1 MKNSNT
7 LNTRLLPLSIL
18 ISSLVSGGAM
28 AVSQI
33 ATTDTPAVTP
43 IKSTLTGP
51 FERNSA
57 GTSFGSNVDV
67 IDNTSTPTRVIA
79 ETTPEAESPIGEA
92 TGQESGNATAVT
104 PPTTTP
110 EQEITEPE
118 QPGLLDKI
126 KDLLGLGEITEDQA
140 KALTENVKAK
150 AEKVDA
156 QAAAKLALE
165 SAQAEAQK
173 AAEDALYLK
182 TENVSYQAFAQT
194 EEKIKKEAD
203 EAKKKQDKTKEDAI
217 KAVKVNNT
225 PLVPGDK
232 DIAEKVT
239 KAVTETT
246 KVQGEKAVTLATKIT
261 DAKVTQEKKE
271 ANTEALAEIDGRL
284 ISVSKALIQATG
296 TDKGLLDNKLQEAK
310 DAKEAKDGKK
320 EANGGYQ
327 ELFDEDKKTSGY
339 FGIAEDDN
347 RDGQQ
352 ALLAEAKKNLDAY
365 NKAAKKEL
373 DAIAEAEQKVKDIEA
388 KIQELTKNKGLIEQE
403 QRDETKKT
411 ADLDST
417 LKKANS
423 AKDAAQGEFDTAKNA
438 AELAETAAKAIEAA
452 KLTDKAVEDATA
464 AHTEAADKAKQTKT
478 ALEAAE
484 KAKEDADK
492 VVVDKDGLLTAAKR
506 DLEQLV
512 TAQNNAQPTP
522 DRPAIDVTIE
532 PTKTQDV
539 IDGTS
544 AIATQVAGGTQNVA
558 KGGKAIDS
566 VITKDGI
573 VNLAAGA
580 NAKGTEVTK
589 GTLNNNG
596 GVDTDT
602 IVSTEGKLVLT
613 GGSETAIA
621 TSTGA
626 KVAEGG
632 VVTAG
637 DHSVIEKMISSGN
650 VTASGNN
657 TIVRDTTINDG
668 KLSLAGTAT
677 ANNTTFN
684 GGIFSLEGDTA
695 ATKTNMTGGKFA
707 VTGNAKI
714 EETVVSAGDVSL
726 ADKATANN
734 TTLTGGTF
742 TAAGD
747 AAVTA
752 TNMRDGQLAVK
763 GNATLKD
770 TVLSASDFSLAD
782 NATANNTTL
791 TGGTFAAAGDTA
803 VSATNMTG
811 GKFAVTGNATIKDTV
826 LSASD
831 FSLADKVTANNTTL
845 TGGTFTVAGDTA
857 ATKTKMTGG
866 EFAVTGNAKIEDTV
880 LNASDFSLADKA
892 TANNTTLTDGTF
904 TVAGDAAVTATNM
917 SGGKFA
923 VKGKAKIKD
932 TQLSAGNFTLA
943 ENATANDT
951 TLNGGKF
958 DVSNEATATNT
969 TINNGLFT
977 LKDGAHADSTTV
989 NSGTFVMADQST
1001 ANGIQLV
1008 DSAFTLAS
1016 GAKASG
1022 ITTLTGGQAQ
1032 VAGSLES
1039 LSLTGGRADFAN
1051 SAKASGL
1058 LDISADSQIIMNR
1071 GADTEQANLNLAGR
1085 LELLASDVAQAVAQ
1099 PVARA
1104 AMELSN
1110 ARAVMP
1116 APAMPVPAAAPVAHF
1131 ALNDVVMT
1139 GGTVDMSNAKNA
1151 QLTMASLNGTGNFNL
1166 GSVMQSDSVAPL
1178 NVSGDANGDFIIAMN
1193 SSGQAPTNLNVVNTN
1208 GGDARFALANGP
1220 IALGNYMTNLA
1231 KDANGNFVLTADK
1244 SAMTPGTAGILAVA
1258 NTTPVIF
1265 NAELSSIQQRLDKQ
1279 STETNQSGMWGS
1291 YLNNNFAVK
1300 GRAANFD
1307 QKLNGMTLGGDKAT
1321 ALADGVL
1328 SVGGF
1333 ASYSSSDI
1341 KTDYQSKGKVDSH
1354 SFGAYAQYLANNGYY
1369 MNAVVKNNQFSQD
1382 VNITSIN
1389 GSASGVSNFSGM
1401 GIALKAGKHFNF
1413 NEAYVSPYVAMSAFS
1428 SGKSNI
1434 SLSNGMEAQSSSTRS
1449 AMGTLG
1455 VNAGYRFVMNNGAEL
1470 KPYAIFAVDHEFAK
1484 NNQVTV
1490 NQEVFDNN
1498 LSGTRVNTG
1507 AGMNVN
1513 ITPNLSVGSEVKLSS
1528 GKDIKTPVTINLN
1541 VGYSF

>member
-28 AVSQI
+28 AAPV
-33 ATTDTPAVTP
+33 
-43 IKSTLTGP
+43 
-51 FERNSA
+51 
-57 GTSFGSNVDV
+57 V
-67 IDNTSTPTRVIA
+67 IDGGNNGLVDNISTPVA
-79 ETTPEAESPIGEA
+79 DG
-92 TGQESGNATAVT
+92 GAVAV
-104 PPTTTP
+104 
-110 EQEITEPE
+110 EPVVE

-140 KALTENVKAK
+140 KALTEKVKAK

-182 TENVSYQAFAQT
+182 NENVSYQAFAQT

-203 EAKKKQDKTKEDAI
+203 EAKTEQDKLKETAI
-217 KAVKVNNT
+217 KAVKVNNVA
-225 PLVPGDK
+225 LVPGAD
-232 DIAEKVT
+232 DIADQVT
-239 KAVTETT
+239 KAVTDTT
-246 KVQGEKAVTLATKIT
+246 KAQGEKTVTLATKIT
-261 DAKVTQEKKE
+261 DAKVAQEKKE

-284 ISVSKALIQATG
+284 ISVSKALIQATS
-296 TDKGLLDNKLQEAK
+296 TDKGPLDQKL
-310 DAKEAKDGKK
+310 KEAQQAKTEQDGK
-320 EANGGYQ
+320 EQASGGYK
-327 ELFDEDKKTSGY
+327 ELFEEDKKTSGY
-339 FGIAEDDN
+339 FGIKEDDN
-347 RDGQQ
+347 QPGQQ
-352 ALLAEAKKNLDAY
+352 DKLAEAKKNRDAY

-373 DAIAEAEQKVKDIEA
+373 DAIAKAQEAVDEIVA
-388 KIQELTKNKGLIEQE
+388 KIDELTKKQNEIKQE
-403 QRDETKKT
+403 QSTEKAKT
-411 ADLDST
+411 DGLDST
-417 LKKANS
+417 LKKANND
-423 AKDAAQGEFDTAKNA
+423 KVTAQGEFDTAKNA

-464 AHTEAADKAKQTKT
+464 AHKEAADKAEQTK
-478 ALEAAE
+478 AAVEAAE
-484 KAKEDADK
+484 KVKTEADKLVVTNTGLLNDADQ
-492 VVVDKDGLLTAAKR
+492 A
-506 DLEQLV
+506 LEQLI
-512 TAQNNAQPTP
+512 ADQNSVKPTTTLP
-522 DRPAIDVTIE
+522 TIDVTIA
-532 PTKTQDV
+532 PTETQDV
-539 IDGTS
+539 IEGTS
-544 AIATQVAGGTQNVA
+544 AIATQVAGGTQNVD

-580 NAKGTEVTK
+580 NAKGTKVTK

-602 IVSTEGKLVLT
+602 VVDAEGKLVLT
-613 GGSETAIA
+613 GSETAIA

-626 KVAEGG
+626 TIAKGG

-637 DHSVIEKMISSGN
+637 DHSVIKKMISSGD
-650 VTASGNN
+650 VAASGNA
-657 TIVRDTTINDG
+657 IVRDTTINDG
-668 KLSLAGTAT
+668 KLSLTGTAT

-684 GGIFSLEGDTA
+684 GGIFSIEGDTT
-695 ATKTNMTGGKFA
+695 ATKTNMTGGEFA

-726 ADKATANN
+726 AD
-734 TTLTGGTF
+734 
-742 TAAGD
+742 
-747 AAVTA
+747 
-752 TNMRDGQLAVK
+752 
-763 GNATLKD
+763 NA
-770 TVLSASDFSLAD
+770 
-782 NATANNTTL
+782 
-791 TGGTFAAAGDTA
+791 
-803 VSATNMTG
+803 
-811 GKFAVTGNATIKDTV
+811 
-826 LSASD
+826 
-831 FSLADKVTANNTTL
+831 TANNTTL
-845 TGGTFTVAGDTA
+845 TGGTFTVAGDTT

-866 EFAVTGNAKIEDTV
+866 KFAVTGNAKIEDTV
-880 LNASDFSLADKA
+880 VSASDFSLADNA

-904 TVAGDAAVTATNM
+904 TVAGDAAVTTTNM
-917 SGGKFA
+917 TGGKFA

-969 TINNGLFT
+969 TLNSGLFT
-977 LKDGAHADSTTV
+977 LKDGAHADNTTV

-1016 GAKASG
+1016 GAKVSG
-1022 ITTLTGGQAQ
+1022 TTKLTGGQAQ
-1032 VAGSLES
+1032 VAGSLEN

-1058 LDISADSQIIMNR
+1058 LDISANSQLSMNR
-1071 GADTEQANLNLAGR
+1071 GADTAQANLNLAGR
-1085 LELLASDVAQAVAQ
+1085 LELLASDVTQAVAQ
-1099 PVARA
+1099 PTARA

-1110 ARAVMP
+1110 ARAAMP
-1116 APAMPVPAAAPVAHF
+1116 APAMPVPAAAPVAQF

-1178 NVSGDANGDFIIAMN
+1178 NVSGDANGDFIIAIN
-1193 SSGQAPTNLNVVNTN
+1193 SSGQAPTNLNVVNTH

-1220 IALGNYMTNLA
+1220 VALGNYMTNLA

-1279 STETNQSGMWGS
+1279 STEANQSGMWGS
-1291 YLNNNFAVK
+1291 YLNNNFEVK

-1307 QKLNGMTLGGDKAT
+1307 QKLNGITLGGDKAT
-1321 ALADGVL
+1321 SLADGVL
-1328 SVGGF
+1328 SIGGF

-1354 SFGAYAQYLANNGYY
+1354 SFGAYAQYLANSGYY

-1449 AMGTLG
+1449 TMGTLG

-1470 KPYAIFAVDHEFAK
+1470 KPYAIFSVDHEFAK

-1498 LSGTRVNTG
+1498 LSGTHVNTG

>member
-28 AVSQI
+28 AAPTQSVS
-33 ATTDTPAVTP
+33 
-43 IKSTLTGP
+43 TGD
-51 FERNSA
+51 FERVASA
-57 GTSFGSNVDV
+57 GSFMVTS
-67 IDNTSTPTRVIA
+67 
-79 ETTPEAESPIGEA
+79 ESEQAGA
-92 TGQESGNATAVT
+92 TEQKAGTDATEQEGGNATAVT
-104 PPTTTP
+104 PPTTPP

-126 KDLLGLGEITEDQA
+126 KDLLGLGEITEEQA
-140 KALTENVKAK
+140 KALTKSVTDK
-150 AEKVDA
+150 AEKVKAQADA
-156 QAAAKLALE
+156 QKVLD
-165 SAQAEAQK
+165 
-173 AAEDALYLK
+173 DA
-182 TENVSYQAFAQT
+182 
-194 EEKIKKEAD
+194 KKEAEEAASQEKTKKIVNDSYQQFAKDKETAKQEAAD
-203 EAKKKQDKTKEDAI
+203 EKLKQDKTKEDAI

-239 KAVTETT
+239 KAVTDTT

-261 DAKVTQEKKE
+261 DAKVAQEKKD

-284 ISVSKALIQATG
+284 ISVSNALIQATG
-296 TDKGLLDNKLQEAK
+296 TDKGPLDQKL
-310 DAKEAKDGKK
+310 KEAQQAKTEQDGK
-320 EANGGYQ
+320 ELASGGYK
-327 ELFDEDKKTSGY
+327 ELFEEDKKTSGY
-339 FGIAEDDN
+339 FGIAENDN
-347 RDGQQ
+347 GSGQQ
-352 ALLAEAKKNLDAY
+352 EKLAEAKKNRDAY

-373 DAIAEAEQKVKDIEA
+373 DAIAKAQKAVEAIDAQIVKLKKD
-388 KIQELTKNKGLIEQE
+388 KGDIEQE
-403 QRDETKKT
+403 QSTEKGKT
-411 ADLDST
+411 GGLDIALSG
-417 LKKANS
+417 AND

-452 KLTDKAVEDATA
+452 KITDKAVEDATA
-464 AHTEAADKAKQTKT
+464 AHTEAADKAEQTKT

-492 VVVDKDGLLTAAKR
+492 LVVTNTGLLNDADQA
-506 DLEQLV
+506 LEQLV
-512 TAQNNAQPTP
+512 TAQNNAQPTL
-522 DRPAIDVTIE
+522 DLPAIDVTIA
-532 PTKTQDV
+532 PAKTQDV
-539 IDGTS
+539 IEGTS

-566 VITKDGI
+566 VVTEGGTVELKEGY
-573 VNLAAGA
+573 AR
-580 NAKGTEVTK
+580 GTELTK
-589 GTLNNNG
+589 GTLNNNS
-596 GVDTDT
+596 GVDVDT
-602 IVSTEGKLVLT
+602 VVGAEGKLVLT
-613 GGSETAIA
+613 GSETAIA

-626 KVAEGG
+626 KVAAGG

-637 DHSVIEKMISSGN
+637 DHSVIEKMISSGD

-684 GGIFSLEGDTA
+684 GGIFSVEGDTT
-695 ATKTNMTGGKFA
+695 ATKTTMTGGKFA

-714 EETVVSAGDVSL
+714 DDTVLNASDFSL

-752 TNMRDGQLAVK
+752 TNMRDGQLAVT
-763 GNATLKD
+763 GNATIKD

-782 NATANNTTL
+782 KATANNTTL

-811 GKFAVTGNATIKDTV
+811 GKFAVTGNAKIKDTV
-826 LSASD
+826 LNASD
-831 FSLADKVTANNTTL
+831 FSLADKATANNTTL

-989 NSGTFVMADQST
+989 KSGTFVMADQST

-1058 LDISADSQIIMNR
+1058 LDISADSQISMNR
-1071 GADTEQANLNLAGR
+1071 GADTAQANLNLAGR

-1104 AMELSN
+1104 AMDLSN

-1116 APAMPVPAAAPVAHF
+1116 APAMPAPAAAPVAHF

-1220 IALGNYMTNLA
+1220 VALGNYMTNLA

-1434 SLSNGMEAQSSSTRS
+1434 ALSNGMEAQSSSTRS

>member
-28 AVSQI
+28 AAPTQSVS
-33 ATTDTPAVTP
+33 
-43 IKSTLTGP
+43 TGD
-51 FERNSA
+51 FERVAPAGSFMVTSESEQAGATEQKAEKA
-57 GTSFGSNVDV
+57 GTDATEQEGG
-67 IDNTSTPTRVIA
+67 NTT
-79 ETTPEAESPIGEA
+79 E
-92 TGQESGNATAVT
+92 VT

-110 EQEITEPE
+110 SEQEITEPE

-140 KALTENVKAK
+140 KALTEKVKAK

-182 TENVSYQAFAQT
+182 NENVSYQAFAQT

-203 EAKKKQDKTKEDAI
+203 EAKTEQDKLKETAI
-217 KAVKVNNT
+217 KAVIVGGK
-225 PLVPGDK
+225 PLNPK
-232 DIAEKVT
+232 DADVT
-239 KAVTETT
+239 
-246 KVQGEKAVTLATKIT
+246 
-261 DAKVTQEKKE
+261 AKVTEAVTTTAQAQKEKADTLDTRIAEAKE
-271 ANTEALAEIDGRL
+271 ALDKKDANTKALKDIEERLTPVAEALT
-284 ISVSKALIQATG
+284 KARD
-296 TDKGLLDNKLQEAK
+296 TDKGLLNQKLQEAQ
-310 DAKEAKDGKK
+310 EAKAEQDGKK
-320 EANGGYQ
+320 QEDGGYK
-327 ELFDEDKKTSGY
+327 ELFDAHELTKGDLKIT
-339 FGIAEDDN
+339 AEDASKDP
-347 RDGQQ
+347 
-352 ALLAEAKKNLDAY
+352 AKKRKLDKAIEDQKAY
-365 NKAAKKEL
+365 NEAAKAEL
-373 DAIAEAEQKVKDIEA
+373 DAIAEAEKAVKAIDA
-388 KIQELTKNKGLIEQE
+388 KIEELTKNQALIKKEQSTE
-403 QRDETKKT
+403 DAKT
-411 ADLDST
+411 GDLDIA
-417 LKKANS
+417 LGNADR
-423 AKDAAQGEFDTAKNA
+423 AKVAAQGEFDKAETAAK
-438 AELAETAAKAIEAA
+438 LAETAAKAIEAA

-464 AHTEAADKAKQTKT
+464 AHA
-478 ALEAAE
+478 EAAE
-484 KAKEDADK
+484 KAKQTQTAFEEAETAKKEADKIVEAKNGLLNDADQ
-492 VVVDKDGLLTAAKR
+492 A
-506 DLEQLV
+506 LEQLI
-512 TAQNNAQPTP
+512 ANQNSVKPTTTLP
-522 DRPAIDVTIE
+522 TIDVTIA
-532 PTKTQDV
+532 PTETQDV
-539 IDGTS
+539 IEGTS
-544 AIATQVAGGTQNVA
+544 AIATQVAGGTQNVD

-566 VITKDGI
+566 VVTEDGI

-580 NAKGTEVTK
+580 NAKGTKVTK

-602 IVSTEGKLVLT
+602 VVDAEGKLVLT
-613 GGSETAIA
+613 GSETAIA

-626 KVAEGG
+626 KVAAGG

-637 DHSVIEKMISSGN
+637 DHSVIEKMISSGD
-650 VTASGNN
+650 VAASGNA
-657 TIVRDTTINDG
+657 IVRDTTINDG
-668 KLSLAGTAT
+668 KLSLTGTAT

-684 GGIFSLEGDTA
+684 GGIFSIEGDTT
-695 ATKTNMTGGKFA
+695 ATKTNMTGGEFA

-726 ADKATANN
+726 AD
-734 TTLTGGTF
+734 
-742 TAAGD
+742 
-747 AAVTA
+747 
-752 TNMRDGQLAVK
+752 
-763 GNATLKD
+763 NA
-770 TVLSASDFSLAD
+770 
-782 NATANNTTL
+782 
-791 TGGTFAAAGDTA
+791 
-803 VSATNMTG
+803 
-811 GKFAVTGNATIKDTV
+811 
-826 LSASD
+826 
-831 FSLADKVTANNTTL
+831 TANNTTL
-845 TGGTFTVAGDTA
+845 TGGTFTVAGDTT
-857 ATKTKMTGG
+857 ATKTKMT
-866 EFAVTGNAKIEDTV
+866 
-880 LNASDFSLADKA
+880 
-892 TANNTTLTDGTF
+892 
-904 TVAGDAAVTATNM
+904 
-917 SGGKFA
+917 GGKFA

-958 DVSNEATATNT
+958 SISNEATATNT
-969 TINNGLFT
+969 TLNSGLFT
-977 LKDGAHADSTTV
+977 LKDGAHADNTTV

-1001 ANGIQLV
+1001 ANSIQLV

-1016 GAKASG
+1016 GAKVSG
-1022 ITTLTGGQAQ
+1022 TTKLTGGQAQ
-1032 VAGSLES
+1032 VAGSLEN
-1039 LSLTGGRADFAN
+1039 LSLIGGRADFAN

-1058 LDISADSQIIMNR
+1058 LDISADSQLSMNR
-1071 GADTEQANLNLAGR
+1071 GADTAQANLNLAGR

-1099 PVARA
+1099 PTARA
-1104 AMELSN
+1104 AMDLSN
-1110 ARAVMP
+1110 ARAAMP
-1116 APAMPVPAAAPVAHF
+1116 APAMPVPAAAPVAQF

-1193 SSGQAPTNLNVVNTN
+1193 SSGQAPTNLNVVNTH

-1220 IALGNYMTNLA
+1220 VALGNYMTNLV

-1244 SAMTPGTAGILAVA
+1244 SAMTPSTAGILAVA

-1279 STETNQSGMWGS
+1279 STEANQSGMWGN
-1291 YLNNNFAVK
+1291 YLNNNFEVK

-1328 SVGGF
+1328 SIGGF

-1354 SFGAYAQYLANNGYY
+1354 SFGAYAQYLANSGYY

-1470 KPYAIFAVDHEFAK
+1470 KPYAIFSVDHEFAK

-1513 ITPNLSVGSEVKLSS
+1513 ITPNLSV
-1528 GKDIKTPVTINLN
+1528 
-1541 VGYSF
+1541 

>member
-1 MKNSNT
+1 M
-7 LNTRLLPLSIL
+7 
-18 ISSLVSGGAM
+18 
-28 AVSQI
+28 
-33 ATTDTPAVTP
+33 
-43 IKSTLTGP
+43 
-51 FERNSA
+51 
-57 GTSFGSNVDV
+57 
-67 IDNTSTPTRVIA
+67 IA
-79 ETTPEAESPIGEA
+79 ETTPEAESTIGEA
-92 TGQESGNATAVT
+92 TGQEGGNATAVI

-110 EQEITEPE
+110 SEQEITEPE

-126 KDLLGLGEITEDQA
+126 KDLLGLGEITQEQA
-140 KALTENVKAK
+140 DALEKNVKTK
-150 AEKVDA
+150 VEKVDA
-156 QAAAKLALE
+156 QTAAKLALE

-239 KAVTETT
+239 KAVTDTT

-261 DAKVTQEKKE
+261 DAKVAQEKKD

-284 ISVSKALIQATG
+284 ISVSNALIQATG
-296 TDKGLLDNKLQEAK
+296 TDKGPLDQKL
-310 DAKEAKDGKK
+310 KEAQQAKTEQDGK
-320 EANGGYQ
+320 ELASGGYK
-327 ELFDEDKKTSGY
+327 ELFEEDKKTSGY
-339 FGIAEDDN
+339 FGIAENDN
-347 RDGQQ
+347 GSGQQ
-352 ALLAEAKKNLDAY
+352 EKLAEAKKNRDAY

-373 DAIAEAEQKVKDIEA
+373 DAIAKAQKAVEAIDAQIVKLKKD
-388 KIQELTKNKGLIEQE
+388 KGDIEQE
-403 QRDETKKT
+403 QSTEKGKT
-411 ADLDST
+411 GGLDIALSG
-417 LKKANS
+417 AND

-452 KLTDKAVEDATA
+452 KITDKAVEDATA
-464 AHTEAADKAKQTKT
+464 AYKEAADKAEQTKT

-492 VVVDKDGLLTAAKR
+492 LVVTNTGLLNDADQA
-506 DLEQLV
+506 LEQLV
-512 TAQNNAQPTP
+512 TAQNNAQPTL
-522 DRPAIDVTIE
+522 DLPAIDVTIA
-532 PTKTQDV
+532 PAKTQDV
-539 IDGTS
+539 IEGTS

-602 IVSTEGKLVLT
+602 VVSTEGKLVLT

-677 ANNTTFN
+677 ANNTTFK
-684 GGIFSLEGDTA
+684 GGIFSVEGDTA

-742 TAAGD
+742 
-747 AAVTA
+747 
-752 TNMRDGQLAVK
+752 
-763 GNATLKD
+763 
-770 TVLSASDFSLAD
+770 S
-782 NATANNTTL
+782 
-791 TGGTFAAAGDTA
+791 AAGDTA

-1022 ITTLTGGQAQ
+1022 ITKLTGGQAQ

-1071 GADTEQANLNLAGR
+1071 GADTAQANLNLAGR

-1220 IALGNYMTNLA
+1220 VALGNYMTNLA

-1354 SFGAYAQYLANNGYY
+1354 SFGAYAQYLANSGYY

>member
-1 MKNSNT
+1 MK
-7 LNTRLLPLSIL
+7 
-18 ISSLVSGGAM
+18 
-28 AVSQI
+28 Q
-33 ATTDTPAVTP
+33 
-43 IKSTLTGP
+43 
-51 FERNSA
+51 
-57 GTSFGSNVDV
+57 
-67 IDNTSTPTRVIA
+67 
-79 ETTPEAESPIGEA
+79 
-92 TGQESGNATAVT
+92 
-104 PPTTTP
+104 
-110 EQEITEPE
+110 
-118 QPGLLDKI
+118 
-126 KDLLGLGEITEDQA
+126 
-140 KALTENVKAK
+140 
-150 AEKVDA
+150 
-156 QAAAKLALE
+156 
-165 SAQAEAQK
+165 
-173 AAEDALYLK
+173 
-182 TENVSYQAFAQT
+182 
-194 EEKIKKEAD
+194 
-203 EAKKKQDKTKEDAI
+203 KKKQDKTKEDAI

-239 KAVTETT
+239 KAVTDTT

-261 DAKVTQEKKE
+261 DAKVAQEKKD

-284 ISVSKALIQATG
+284 ISVSNALIQATG
-296 TDKGLLDNKLQEAK
+296 TDKGPLDQKL
-310 DAKEAKDGKK
+310 KEAQQAKTEQDGK
-320 EANGGYQ
+320 ELASGGYK
-327 ELFDEDKKTSGY
+327 ELFEEDKKTSGY
-339 FGIAEDDN
+339 FGIAENDN
-347 RDGQQ
+347 GSGQQ
-352 ALLAEAKKNLDAY
+352 EKLAEAKKNRDAY

-373 DAIAEAEQKVKDIEA
+373 DAIAKAQKAVEAIDAQIVKLKKD
-388 KIQELTKNKGLIEQE
+388 KGDIEQE
-403 QRDETKKT
+403 QSTEKGKT
-411 ADLDST
+411 GGLDIALSG
-417 LKKANS
+417 AND

-452 KLTDKAVEDATA
+452 KITDKAVEDATA
-464 AHTEAADKAKQTKT
+464 AYKEAADKAEQTKT

-492 VVVDKDGLLTAAKR
+492 LVVTNTGLLNDADQA
-506 DLEQLV
+506 LEQLV
-512 TAQNNAQPTP
+512 TAQNNAQPTL
-522 DRPAIDVTIE
+522 DLPAIDVTIA
-532 PTKTQDV
+532 PAKTQDV
-539 IDGTS
+539 IEGTS

-602 IVSTEGKLVLT
+602 VVSTEGKLVLT

-677 ANNTTFN
+677 ANNTTFK
-684 GGIFSLEGDTA
+684 GGIFSVEGDTA

-726 ADKATANN
+726 ADK
-734 TTLTGGTF
+734 
-742 TAAGD
+742 
-747 AAVTA
+747 
-752 TNMRDGQLAVK
+752 
-763 GNATLKD
+763 
-770 TVLSASDFSLAD
+770 
-782 NATANNTTL
+782 ATANNTTL

-1022 ITTLTGGQAQ
+1022 ITKLTGGQAQ

-1071 GADTEQANLNLAGR
+1071 GADTAQANLNLAGR

-1220 IALGNYMTNLA
+1220 VALGNYMTNLA

-1354 SFGAYAQYLANNGYY
+1354 SFGAYAQYLANSGYY

>member
-67 IDNTSTPTRVIA
+67 DVIDNTSTATRVIA
-79 ETTPEAESPIGEA
+79 ETTPEAESTIGEA
-92 TGQESGNATAVT
+92 TGQEGGNATAVI

-110 EQEITEPE
+110 SEQEITEPE

-126 KDLLGLGEITEDQA
+126 KDLLGLGEITQEQA
-140 KALTENVKAK
+140 DALEKNVKTK
-150 AEKVDA
+150 VEKVDA
-156 QAAAKLALE
+156 QTAAKLALE

-239 KAVTETT
+239 KAVTDTT

-261 DAKVTQEKKE
+261 DAKVAQEKKD

-284 ISVSKALIQATG
+284 ISVSNALIQATG
-296 TDKGLLDNKLQEAK
+296 TDKGPLDQKL
-310 DAKEAKDGKK
+310 KEAQQAKTEQDGK
-320 EANGGYQ
+320 ELASGGYK
-327 ELFDEDKKTSGY
+327 ELFEEDKKTSGY
-339 FGIAEDDN
+339 FGIAENDN
-347 RDGQQ
+347 GSGQQ
-352 ALLAEAKKNLDAY
+352 EKLAEAKKNRDAY

-373 DAIAEAEQKVKDIEA
+373 DAIAKAQKAVEAIDAQIVKLKKD
-388 KIQELTKNKGLIEQE
+388 KGDIEQE
-403 QRDETKKT
+403 QSTEKGKT
-411 ADLDST
+411 GGLDIALSG
-417 LKKANS
+417 AND

-452 KLTDKAVEDATA
+452 KITDKAVEDATA
-464 AHTEAADKAKQTKT
+464 AYKEAADKAEQTKT

-492 VVVDKDGLLTAAKR
+492 LVVTNTGLLNDADQA
-506 DLEQLV
+506 LEQLV
-512 TAQNNAQPTP
+512 TAQNNAQPTL
-522 DRPAIDVTIE
+522 DLPAIDVTIA
-532 PTKTQDV
+532 PAKTQDV
-539 IDGTS
+539 IEGTS

-602 IVSTEGKLVLT
+602 VVSTEGKLVLT

-684 GGIFSLEGDTA
+684 GGIFSVEGDTA
-695 ATKTNMTGGKFA
+695 ATKTNM
-707 VTGNAKI
+707 
-714 EETVVSAGDVSL
+714 
-726 ADKATANN
+726 
-734 TTLTGGTF
+734 
-742 TAAGD
+742 
-747 AAVTA
+747 
-752 TNMRDGQLAVK
+752 
-763 GNATLKD
+763 
-770 TVLSASDFSLAD
+770 
-782 NATANNTTL
+782 
-791 TGGTFAAAGDTA
+791 
-803 VSATNMTG
+803 
-811 GKFAVTGNATIKDTV
+811 
-826 LSASD
+826 
-831 FSLADKVTANNTTL
+831 

-1022 ITTLTGGQAQ
+1022 ITKLTGGQAQ

-1071 GADTEQANLNLAGR
+1071 GADTAQANLNLAGR

-1220 IALGNYMTNLA
+1220 VALGNYMTNLA

-1354 SFGAYAQYLANNGYY
+1354 SFGAYAQYLANSGYY

>member
-67 IDNTSTPTRVIA
+67 DVIDNTSTATRVIA
-79 ETTPEAESPIGEA
+79 ETTPEAESTIGEA
-92 TGQESGNATAVT
+92 TGQEGGNATAVI

-110 EQEITEPE
+110 SEQEITEPE

-126 KDLLGLGEITEDQA
+126 KDLLGLGEITQEQA
-140 KALTENVKAK
+140 DALEKNVKTK
-150 AEKVDA
+150 VEKVDA
-156 QAAAKLALE
+156 QTAAKLALE

-239 KAVTETT
+239 KAVTDTT

-261 DAKVTQEKKE
+261 DAKVAQEKKD

-284 ISVSKALIQATG
+284 ISVSNALIQATG
-296 TDKGLLDNKLQEAK
+296 TDKGPLDQKL
-310 DAKEAKDGKK
+310 KEAQQAKTEQDGK
-320 EANGGYQ
+320 ELASGGYK
-327 ELFDEDKKTSGY
+327 ELFEEDKKTSGY
-339 FGIAEDDN
+339 FGIAENDN
-347 RDGQQ
+347 GSGQQ
-352 ALLAEAKKNLDAY
+352 EKLAEAKKNRDAY

-373 DAIAEAEQKVKDIEA
+373 DAIAKAQKAVEAIDAQIVKLKKD
-388 KIQELTKNKGLIEQE
+388 KGDIEQE
-403 QRDETKKT
+403 QSTEKGKT
-411 ADLDST
+411 GGLDIALSG
-417 LKKANS
+417 AND

-452 KLTDKAVEDATA
+452 KITDKAVEDATA
-464 AHTEAADKAKQTKT
+464 AYKEAADKAEQTKT

-492 VVVDKDGLLTAAKR
+492 LVVTNTGLLNDADQA
-506 DLEQLV
+506 LEQLV
-512 TAQNNAQPTP
+512 TAQNNAQPTL
-522 DRPAIDVTIE
+522 DLPAIDVTIA
-532 PTKTQDV
+532 PAKTQDV
-539 IDGTS
+539 IEGTS

-602 IVSTEGKLVLT
+602 VVSTEGKLVLT

-684 GGIFSLEGDTA
+684 GGIFSVEGDTA

-726 ADKATANN
+726 ADKA
-734 TTLTGGTF
+734 
-742 TAAGD
+742 
-747 AAVTA
+747 
-752 TNMRDGQLAVK
+752 
-763 GNATLKD
+763 
-770 TVLSASDFSLAD
+770 
-782 NATANNTTL
+782 
-791 TGGTFAAAGDTA
+791 
-803 VSATNMTG
+803 
-811 GKFAVTGNATIKDTV
+811 
-826 LSASD
+826 
-831 FSLADKVTANNTTL
+831 TANNTTL

-1022 ITTLTGGQAQ
+1022 ITKLTGGQAQ

-1071 GADTEQANLNLAGR
+1071 GADTAQANLNLAGR

-1220 IALGNYMTNLA
+1220 VALGNYMTNLA

-1354 SFGAYAQYLANNGYY
+1354 SFGAYAQYLANSGYY

>member
-1 MKNSNT
+1 MTVNRKHSNT

-67 IDNTSTPTRVIA
+67 DVIDNTSTATRVIA
-79 ETTPEAESPIGEA
+79 ETTPEAESTIGEA
-92 TGQESGNATAVT
+92 TGQEGGNATAVI

-110 EQEITEPE
+110 SEQEITEPE

-126 KDLLGLGEITEDQA
+126 KDLLGLGEITQEQA
-140 KALTENVKAK
+140 DALEKNVKTK
-150 AEKVDA
+150 VEKVDA
-156 QAAAKLALE
+156 QTAAKLALE

-239 KAVTETT
+239 KAVTDTT

-261 DAKVTQEKKE
+261 DAKVAQEKKD

-284 ISVSKALIQATG
+284 ISVSNALIQATG
-296 TDKGLLDNKLQEAK
+296 TDKGPLDQKL
-310 DAKEAKDGKK
+310 KEAQQAKTEQDGK
-320 EANGGYQ
+320 ELASGGYK
-327 ELFDEDKKTSGY
+327 ELFEEDKKTSGY
-339 FGIAEDDN
+339 FGIAENDN
-347 RDGQQ
+347 GSGQQ
-352 ALLAEAKKNLDAY
+352 EKLAEAKKNRDAY

-373 DAIAEAEQKVKDIEA
+373 DAIAKAQKAVEAIDAQIVKLKKD
-388 KIQELTKNKGLIEQE
+388 KGDIEQE
-403 QRDETKKT
+403 QSTEKGKT
-411 ADLDST
+411 GGLDIALSG
-417 LKKANS
+417 AND

-452 KLTDKAVEDATA
+452 KITDKAVEDATA
-464 AHTEAADKAKQTKT
+464 AYKEAADKAEQTKT

-492 VVVDKDGLLTAAKR
+492 LVVTNTGLLNDADQA
-506 DLEQLV
+506 LEQLV
-512 TAQNNAQPTP
+512 TAQNNAQPTL
-522 DRPAIDVTIE
+522 DLPAIDVTIA
-532 PTKTQDV
+532 PAKTQDV
-539 IDGTS
+539 IEGTS

-602 IVSTEGKLVLT
+602 VVSTEGKLVLT

-684 GGIFSLEGDTA
+684 GGIFSVEGDTA

-742 TAAGD
+742 
-747 AAVTA
+747 
-752 TNMRDGQLAVK
+752 
-763 GNATLKD
+763 
-770 TVLSASDFSLAD
+770 
-782 NATANNTTL
+782 
-791 TGGTFAAAGDTA
+791 AAAGDTA
-803 VSATNMTG
+803 VSATNM
-811 GKFAVTGNATIKDTV
+811 
-826 LSASD
+826 
-831 FSLADKVTANNTTL
+831 

-1022 ITTLTGGQAQ
+1022 ITKLTGGQAQ

-1071 GADTEQANLNLAGR
+1071 GADTAQANLNLAGR

-1220 IALGNYMTNLA
+1220 VALGNYMTNLA

-1354 SFGAYAQYLANNGYY
+1354 SFGAYAQYLANSGYY

>member
-28 AVSQI
+28 A
-33 ATTDTPAVTP
+33 APAV
-43 IKSTLTGP
+43 IDGGNNGLVDNISTSVADG
-51 FERNSA
+51 
-57 GTSFGSNVDV
+57 G
-67 IDNTSTPTRVIA
+67 
-79 ETTPEAESPIGEA
+79 
-92 TGQESGNATAVT
+92 AVAV
-104 PPTTTP
+104 
-110 EQEITEPE
+110 EPAVE
-118 QPGLLDKI
+118 QPGLLDKV
-126 KDLLGLGEITEDQA
+126 KELLGLGEITEDQA

-156 QAAAKLALE
+156 QAAAKLALDE
-165 SAQAEAQK
+165 ATALAKKAASQEKILSIDNIFYQKFAEAQK
-173 AAEDALYLK
+173 TFK
-182 TENVSYQAFAQT
+182 TEA
-194 EEKIKKEAD
+194 AD
-203 EAKKKQDKTKEDAI
+203 AKTKQDKLRDNAI
-217 KAVKVNNT
+217 KTVEVNNT
-225 PLVPGDK
+225 ALDPK
-232 DIAEKVT
+232 DSDVA
-239 KAVTETT
+239 
-246 KVQGEKAVTLATKIT
+246 
-261 DAKVTQEKKE
+261 AKVTNAVIDTKKVQEGKAAVLDEKTTLAQKALDAKE
-271 ANTEALAEIDGRL
+271 ENTKALAEIEKRL
-284 ISVSKALIQATG
+284 KPVVAALAQAKD
-296 TDKGLLDNKLQEAK
+296 TDKEPLDQKLQEAQQ
-310 DAKEAKDGKK
+310 AKQAKDGTDDD
-320 EANGGYQ
+320 GGYQ
-327 ELFDEDKKTSGY
+327 TLFKANEKTKGDLK
-339 FGIAEDDN
+339 ITAEDIEGDA
-347 RDGQQ
+347 GKQQ
-352 ALLAEAKKNLDAY
+352 QLDTAKANLKAY
-365 NKAAKKEL
+365 NDAAQAEL
-373 DAIAEAEQKVKDIEA
+373 DAIADAQEAVDDIDA
-388 KIQELTKNKGLIEQE
+388 KIEKLTKTQKEINLE
-403 QRDETKKT
+403 KT
-411 ADLDST
+411 AETDKTAGLVST
-417 LKKANS
+417 LGTANS
-423 AKDAAQGEFDTAKNA
+423 AKDAAQGEFDA
-438 AELAETAAKAIEAA
+438 AESAAKLAKAAAEAIEAA
-452 KLTDKAVEDATA
+452 KITDKAAKDTEA
-464 AHTEAADKAKQTKT
+464 AHTEAADKAEQTKT
-478 ALEAAE
+478 AFEAAE

-492 VVVDKDGLLTAAKR
+492 VVAEKDGLLTTAKQ

-512 TAQNNAQPTP
+512 TAQNSAQPTTTLP
-522 DRPAIDVTIE
+522 TIDVTIA
-532 PTKTQDV
+532 PTEKQEV
-539 IDGTS
+539 AEGTS

-580 NAKGTEVTK
+580 NAKGTKVTK

-602 IVSTEGKLVLT
+602 VVDAEGKLALA
-613 GGSETAIA
+613 GSETAIA

-626 KVAEGG
+626 KVAAGG

-637 DHSVIEKMISSGN
+637 DHSVIEKMISSGD
-650 VTASGNN
+650 VAASGNA
-657 TIVRDTTINDG
+657 IVRDTTINDG
-668 KLSLAGTAT
+668 KLSLTGTAT

-684 GGIFSLEGDTA
+684 GGIFTVAGDA
-695 ATKTNMTGGKFA
+695 DVNATTMSDGKFA

-714 EETVVSAGDVSL
+714 KDTLLSTSDLTL
-726 ADKATANN
+726 ADKTTANN
-734 TTLTGGTF
+734 TTLTGGSF
-742 TAAGD
+742 TVAGD
-747 AAVTA
+747 ADVNA
-752 TNMRDGQLAVK
+752 TTMRDGKFAVT
-763 GNATLKD
+763 GNAKIKD

-782 NATANNTTL
+782 NA
-791 TGGTFAAAGDTA
+791 
-803 VSATNMTG
+803 
-811 GKFAVTGNATIKDTV
+811 
-826 LSASD
+826 
-831 FSLADKVTANNTTL
+831 TANNTTL

-923 VKGKAKIKD
+923 VKGKAKIND

-951 TLNGGKF
+951 TLNG
-958 DVSNEATATNT
+958 
-969 TINNGLFT
+969 GLFT

-1001 ANGIQLV
+1001 ANKIQLV

-1016 GAKASG
+1016 GAKA
-1022 ITTLTGGQAQ
+1022 IDTTLTGGQAQ
-1032 VAGSLES
+1032 VAGSLEN

-1058 LDISADSQIIMNR
+1058 LDISANSQLSMNR
-1071 GADTEQANLNLAGR
+1071 GADTAQANLNLAGR

-1099 PVARA
+1099 PTARA

-1110 ARAVMP
+1110 ARAAMP
-1116 APAMPVPAAAPVAHF
+1116 APAMPVPAAAPVAQF

-1193 SSGQAPTNLNVVNTN
+1193 SSGQAPTNLNVVNTH

-1220 IALGNYMTNLA
+1220 VALGNYMTNLV
-1231 KDANGNFVLTADK
+1231 KDASGNFVLTADK

-1279 STETNQSGMWGS
+1279 STEANQSGMWGS
-1291 YLNNNFAVK
+1291 YLNNNFEVK

-1328 SVGGF
+1328 SIGGF

-1354 SFGAYAQYLANNGYY
+1354 SFGAYAQYLANSGYY

-1498 LSGTRVNTG
+1498 LNGTRVNTG

>member
-1 MKNSNT
+1 
-7 LNTRLLPLSIL
+7 
-18 ISSLVSGGAM
+18 
-28 AVSQI
+28 
-33 ATTDTPAVTP
+33 
-43 IKSTLTGP
+43 
-51 FERNSA
+51 
-57 GTSFGSNVDV
+57 
-67 IDNTSTPTRVIA
+67 
-79 ETTPEAESPIGEA
+79 
-92 TGQESGNATAVT
+92 
-104 PPTTTP
+104 
-110 EQEITEPE
+110 
-118 QPGLLDKI
+118 
-126 KDLLGLGEITEDQA
+126 
-140 KALTENVKAK
+140 
-150 AEKVDA
+150 
-156 QAAAKLALE
+156 
-165 SAQAEAQK
+165 
-173 AAEDALYLK
+173 
-182 TENVSYQAFAQT
+182 
-194 EEKIKKEAD
+194 
-203 EAKKKQDKTKEDAI
+203 
-217 KAVKVNNT
+217 
-225 PLVPGDK
+225 
-232 DIAEKVT
+232 
-239 KAVTETT
+239 
-246 KVQGEKAVTLATKIT
+246 
-261 DAKVTQEKKE
+261 
-271 ANTEALAEIDGRL
+271 
-284 ISVSKALIQATG
+284 
-296 TDKGLLDNKLQEAK
+296 
-310 DAKEAKDGKK
+310 
-320 EANGGYQ
+320 
-327 ELFDEDKKTSGY
+327 
-339 FGIAEDDN
+339 
-347 RDGQQ
+347 
-352 ALLAEAKKNLDAY
+352 
-365 NKAAKKEL
+365 
-373 DAIAEAEQKVKDIEA
+373 
-388 KIQELTKNKGLIEQE
+388 
-403 QRDETKKT
+403 
-411 ADLDST
+411 
-417 LKKANS
+417 
-423 AKDAAQGEFDTAKNA
+423 
-438 AELAETAAKAIEAA
+438 
-452 KLTDKAVEDATA
+452 
-464 AHTEAADKAKQTKT
+464 
-478 ALEAAE
+478 
-484 KAKEDADK
+484 
-492 VVVDKDGLLTAAKR
+492 
-506 DLEQLV
+506 
-512 TAQNNAQPTP
+512 
-522 DRPAIDVTIE
+522 
-532 PTKTQDV
+532 
-539 IDGTS
+539 
-544 AIATQVAGGTQNVA
+544 
-558 KGGKAIDS
+558 
-566 VITKDGI
+566 
-573 VNLAAGA
+573 
-580 NAKGTEVTK
+580 
-589 GTLNNNG
+589 
-596 GVDTDT
+596 
-602 IVSTEGKLVLT
+602 
-613 GGSETAIA
+613 
-621 TSTGA
+621 
-626 KVAEGG
+626 
-632 VVTAG
+632 
-637 DHSVIEKMISSGN
+637 MISSGN

-677 ANNTTFN
+677 ANNTTFK
-684 GGIFSLEGDTA
+684 GGIFSVEGDTA

-726 ADKATANN
+726 ADK
-734 TTLTGGTF
+734 
-742 TAAGD
+742 
-747 AAVTA
+747 
-752 TNMRDGQLAVK
+752 
-763 GNATLKD
+763 
-770 TVLSASDFSLAD
+770 
-782 NATANNTTL
+782 ATANNTTL

-1022 ITTLTGGQAQ
+1022 ITKLTGGQAQ

-1071 GADTEQANLNLAGR
+1071 GADTAQANLNLAGR

-1220 IALGNYMTNLA
+1220 VALGNYMTNLA

-1354 SFGAYAQYLANNGYY
+1354 SFGAYAQYLANSGYY

-1484 NNQVTV
+1484 T
-1490 NQEVFDNN
+1490 
-1498 LSGTRVNTG
+1498 T
-1507 AGMNVN
+1507 
-1513 ITPNLSVGSEVKLSS
+1513 K
-1528 GKDIKTPVTINLN
+1528 
-1541 VGYSF
+1541 

>member
-1 MKNSNT
+1 MKT
-7 LNTRLLPLSIL
+7 
-18 ISSLVSGGAM
+18 
-28 AVSQI
+28 
-33 ATTDTPAVTP
+33 
-43 IKSTLTGP
+43 
-51 FERNSA
+51 
-57 GTSFGSNVDV
+57 
-67 IDNTSTPTRVIA
+67 
-79 ETTPEAESPIGEA
+79 
-92 TGQESGNATAVT
+92 
-104 PPTTTP
+104 
-110 EQEITEPE
+110 
-118 QPGLLDKI
+118 
-126 KDLLGLGEITEDQA
+126 
-140 KALTENVKAK
+140 
-150 AEKVDA
+150 
-156 QAAAKLALE
+156 
-165 SAQAEAQK
+165 
-173 AAEDALYLK
+173 
-182 TENVSYQAFAQT
+182 
-194 EEKIKKEAD
+194 
-203 EAKKKQDKTKEDAI
+203 KKKQDKTKEDAI

-239 KAVTETT
+239 KAVTDTT

-261 DAKVTQEKKE
+261 DAKVAQEKKD

-284 ISVSKALIQATG
+284 ISVSNALIQATG
-296 TDKGLLDNKLQEAK
+296 TDKGPLDQKL
-310 DAKEAKDGKK
+310 KEAQQAKTEQDGK
-320 EANGGYQ
+320 ELASGGYK
-327 ELFDEDKKTSGY
+327 ELFEEDKKTSGY
-339 FGIAEDDN
+339 FGIAENDN
-347 RDGQQ
+347 GSGQQ
-352 ALLAEAKKNLDAY
+352 EKLAEAKKNRDAY

-373 DAIAEAEQKVKDIEA
+373 DAIAKAQKAVEAIDAQIVKLKKD
-388 KIQELTKNKGLIEQE
+388 KGDIEQE
-403 QRDETKKT
+403 QSTEKGKT
-411 ADLDST
+411 GGLDIALSG
-417 LKKANS
+417 AND

-452 KLTDKAVEDATA
+452 KITDKAVEDATA
-464 AHTEAADKAKQTKT
+464 AYKEAADKAEQTKT

-492 VVVDKDGLLTAAKR
+492 LVVTNTGLLNDADQA
-506 DLEQLV
+506 LEQLV
-512 TAQNNAQPTP
+512 TAQNNAQPTL
-522 DRPAIDVTIE
+522 DLPAIDVTIA
-532 PTKTQDV
+532 PAKTQDV
-539 IDGTS
+539 IEGTS

-602 IVSTEGKLVLT
+602 VVSTEGKLVLT

-677 ANNTTFN
+677 ANNTTFK
-684 GGIFSLEGDTA
+684 GGIFSVEGDTA

-726 ADKATANN
+726 ADK
-734 TTLTGGTF
+734 
-742 TAAGD
+742 
-747 AAVTA
+747 
-752 TNMRDGQLAVK
+752 
-763 GNATLKD
+763 
-770 TVLSASDFSLAD
+770 
-782 NATANNTTL
+782 ATANNTTL

-1022 ITTLTGGQAQ
+1022 ITKLTGGQAQ

-1071 GADTEQANLNLAGR
+1071 GADTAQANLNLAGR

-1220 IALGNYMTNLA
+1220 VALGNYMTNLA

-1354 SFGAYAQYLANNGYY
+1354 SFGAYAQYLANSGYY

>member
-28 AVSQI
+28 AVPVVIDGGNNGLVDNISTPV
-33 ATTDTPAVTP
+33 ADGGAVAVEPAV
-43 IKSTLTGP
+43 
-51 FERNSA
+51 
-57 GTSFGSNVDV
+57 
-67 IDNTSTPTRVIA
+67 
-79 ETTPEAESPIGEA
+79 
-92 TGQESGNATAVT
+92 
-104 PPTTTP
+104 
-110 EQEITEPE
+110 E

-203 EAKKKQDKTKEDAI
+203 EAKKKQDKSKEDAI
-217 KAVKVNNT
+217 KAVIVNNA
-225 PLVPGDK
+225 PLVPGAD
-232 DIAEKVT
+232 DIAEQVT
-239 KAVTETT
+239 KAVTDTK
-246 KVQGEKAVTLATKIT
+246 KVQEEKAVELDEKTTKATE
-261 DAKVTQEKKE
+261 ALEAKE
-271 ANTEALAEIDGRL
+271 ANTKALEEIKGRLGTVTKDLETATNTDKPALAEL
-284 ISVSKALIQATG
+284 VV
-296 TDKGLLDNKLQEAK
+296 EAK
-310 DAKEAKDGKK
+310 AAQADDEKKPLTAIAIAKA
-320 EANGGYQ
+320 A
-327 ELFDEDKKTSGY
+327 DKKTE
-339 FGIAEDDN
+339 AELNNNTDTDEG
-347 RDGQQ
+347 R
-352 ALLAEAKKNLDAY
+352 AKKAEAVKNRKEYERL
-365 NKAAKKEL
+365 AAEYEEK
-373 DAIAEAEQKVKDIEA
+373 IAEAEQKVKDIEA
-388 KIQELTKNKGLIEQE
+388 KIQELTKNQGFIKKEQSTE
-403 QRDETKKT
+403 DAKT

-423 AKDAAQGEFDTAKNA
+423 AKVAAQGEFDKAETAAK
-438 AELAETAAKAIEAA
+438 LAETAAKAIEAA

-464 AHTEAADKAKQTKT
+464 AHKEAADKAEQTK
-478 ALEAAE
+478 AAVEAAE
-484 KAKEDADK
+484 KVKTEADKLVVTNTGLLNDADQ
-492 VVVDKDGLLTAAKR
+492 A
-506 DLEQLV
+506 LEQLI
-512 TAQNNAQPTP
+512 ADQNNVSPSTDLPT
-522 DRPAIDVTIE
+522 IDVTIE

-539 IDGTS
+539 IEGTS

-602 IVSTEGKLVLT
+602 VVSTEGKLVLT

-626 KVAEGG
+626 KVAAGG

-637 DHSVIEKMISSGN
+637 DHSVIEKMISSGD

-684 GGIFSLEGDTA
+684 GGIFSVEGDTT
-695 ATKTNMTGGKFA
+695 ATKTTMTGGKFA

-714 EETVVSAGDVSL
+714 EETVVSAGDVL
-726 ADKATANN
+726 
-734 TTLTGGTF
+734 
-742 TAAGD
+742 
-747 AAVTA
+747 
-752 TNMRDGQLAVK
+752 
-763 GNATLKD
+763 
-770 TVLSASDFSLAD
+770 LAD

-791 TGGTFAAAGDTA
+791 TGGTFTA
-803 VSATNMTG
+803 
-811 GKFAVTGNATIKDTV
+811 
-826 LSASD
+826 
-831 FSLADKVTANNTTL
+831 
-845 TGGTFTVAGDTA
+845 
-857 ATKTKMTGG
+857 
-866 EFAVTGNAKIEDTV
+866 
-880 LNASDFSLADKA
+880 
-892 TANNTTLTDGTF
+892 
-904 TVAGDAAVTATNM
+904 AGDAAVTATNM

-989 NSGTFVMADQST
+989 KSGTFVMADQST

-1058 LDISADSQIIMNR
+1058 LDISADSQISMNR
-1071 GADTEQANLNLAGR
+1071 GADTAQANLNLAGR

-1116 APAMPVPAAAPVAHF
+1116 APAMPAPAAAPVAHF

-1354 SFGAYAQYLANNGYY
+1354 SFGAYAQYLANSGYY

-1449 AMGTLG
+1449 TMGTLG

-1470 KPYAIFAVDHEFAK
+1470 KPYAIFSVDHEFAK

>member
-1 MKNSNT
+1 
-7 LNTRLLPLSIL
+7 
-18 ISSLVSGGAM
+18 M

-67 IDNTSTPTRVIA
+67 DVIDNTSTATRVIA
-79 ETTPEAESPIGEA
+79 ETTPEAESTIGEA
-92 TGQESGNATAVT
+92 TGQEGGNATAVI

-110 EQEITEPE
+110 SEQEITEPE

-126 KDLLGLGEITEDQA
+126 KDLLGLGEITQEQA
-140 KALTENVKAK
+140 DALEKNVKTK
-150 AEKVDA
+150 VEKVDA
-156 QAAAKLALE
+156 QTAAKLALE

-239 KAVTETT
+239 KAVTDTT

-261 DAKVTQEKKE
+261 DAKVAQEKKD

-284 ISVSKALIQATG
+284 ISVSNALIQATG
-296 TDKGLLDNKLQEAK
+296 TDKGPLDQKL
-310 DAKEAKDGKK
+310 KEAQQAKTEQDGK
-320 EANGGYQ
+320 ELASGGYK
-327 ELFDEDKKTSGY
+327 ELFEEDKKTSGY
-339 FGIAEDDN
+339 FGIAENDN
-347 RDGQQ
+347 GSGQQ
-352 ALLAEAKKNLDAY
+352 EKLAEAKKNRDAY

-373 DAIAEAEQKVKDIEA
+373 DAIAKAQKAVEAIDAQIVKLKKD
-388 KIQELTKNKGLIEQE
+388 KGDIEQE
-403 QRDETKKT
+403 QSTEKGKT
-411 ADLDST
+411 GGLDIALSG
-417 LKKANS
+417 AND

-452 KLTDKAVEDATA
+452 KITDKAVEDATA
-464 AHTEAADKAKQTKT
+464 AYKEAADKAEQTKT

-492 VVVDKDGLLTAAKR
+492 LVVTNTGLLNDADQA
-506 DLEQLV
+506 LEQLV
-512 TAQNNAQPTP
+512 TAQNNAQPTL
-522 DRPAIDVTIE
+522 DLPAIDVTIA
-532 PTKTQDV
+532 PAKTQDV
-539 IDGTS
+539 IEGTS

-602 IVSTEGKLVLT
+602 VVSTEGKLVLT

-684 GGIFSLEGDTA
+684 GGIFSVEGDTA

-726 ADKATANN
+726 ADKA
-734 TTLTGGTF
+734 
-742 TAAGD
+742 
-747 AAVTA
+747 
-752 TNMRDGQLAVK
+752 
-763 GNATLKD
+763 
-770 TVLSASDFSLAD
+770 
-782 NATANNTTL
+782 
-791 TGGTFAAAGDTA
+791 
-803 VSATNMTG
+803 
-811 GKFAVTGNATIKDTV
+811 
-826 LSASD
+826 
-831 FSLADKVTANNTTL
+831 TANNTTL

-1022 ITTLTGGQAQ
+1022 ITKLTGGQAQ

-1071 GADTEQANLNLAGR
+1071 GADTAQANLNLAGR

-1220 IALGNYMTNLA
+1220 VALGNYMTNLA

-1354 SFGAYAQYLANNGYY
+1354 SFGAYAQYLANSGYY

>member
-28 AVSQI
+28 A
-33 ATTDTPAVTP
+33 APAV
-43 IKSTLTGP
+43 IDGGNNGLVDNISTSVADG
-51 FERNSA
+51 
-57 GTSFGSNVDV
+57 G
-67 IDNTSTPTRVIA
+67 
-79 ETTPEAESPIGEA
+79 
-92 TGQESGNATAVT
+92 AVAV
-104 PPTTTP
+104 
-110 EQEITEPE
+110 EPAVE

-140 KALTENVKAK
+140 KALTEKVKAK
-150 AEKVDA
+150 AEKVNA

-182 TENVSYQAFAQT
+182 NENVSYQAFAQT
-194 EEKIKKEAD
+194 EEKIKKEAAD
-203 EAKKKQDKTKEDAI
+203 AKSKQDKLKDAAI
-217 KAVKVNNT
+217 KAVEVNNT
-225 PLVPGDK
+225 ALDPK
-232 DIAEKVT
+232 DSDVAAKVT
-239 KAVTETT
+239 KAVTDTT

-261 DAKVTQEKKE
+261 DAKVAQKKKE

-284 ISVSKALIQATG
+284 ISVSNALIQATN
-296 TDKGLLDNKLQEAK
+296 TDKGLLDNKLKEAQTAK
-310 DAKEAKDGKK
+310 DTKDKTDL
-320 EANGGYQ
+320 NGGYQ
-327 ELFDEDKKTSGY
+327 TLFDAHEHTKDDLA
-339 FGIAEDDN
+339 IAENDN
-347 RDGQQ
+347 DPGQPER
-352 ALLAEAKKNLDAY
+352 LATAKENQEKY
-365 NKAAKKEL
+365 NTAAKKEL
-373 DAIAEAEQKVKDIEA
+373 DAITEAQQAVDDIDA
-388 KIQELTKNKGLIEQE
+388 KIDELTKTQKEINLE
-403 QRDETKKT
+403 KT
-411 ADLDST
+411 AETDKTAGLAST
-417 LKKANS
+417 LNDANRD
-423 AKDAAQGEFDTAKNA
+423 KDAAQGEFETAKNA

-464 AHTEAADKAKQTKT
+464 AHAKAADKAEQTKT
-478 ALEAAE
+478 AFEAAE
-484 KAKEDADK
+484 TAKKEADKIVVTNTGLLNDADQ
-492 VVVDKDGLLTAAKR
+492 A
-506 DLEQLV
+506 LEQLV
-512 TAQNNAQPTP
+512 TAQNSAQPTTTLP
-522 DRPAIDVTIE
+522 TIDVTIA
-532 PTKTQDV
+532 PTEKQEV
-539 IDGTS
+539 AEGTS

-580 NAKGTEVTK
+580 NAKGTKVTK

-602 IVSTEGKLVLT
+602 VVDAEGKLALA
-613 GGSETAIA
+613 GSETAIA

-626 KVAEGG
+626 KVAAGG

-637 DHSVIEKMISSGN
+637 DHSVIEKMISSGD
-650 VTASGNN
+650 VAASGNA
-657 TIVRDTTINDG
+657 IVRDTTINDG
-668 KLSLAGTAT
+668 KLSLTGTAT

-684 GGIFSLEGDTA
+684 GGIFTVAGDA
-695 ATKTNMTGGKFA
+695 DVNATTMSDGKFA

-714 EETVVSAGDVSL
+714 KDTLLSTSDLTL
-726 ADKATANN
+726 ADKTTANN
-734 TTLTGGTF
+734 TTLTGGSF
-742 TAAGD
+742 TVAGD
-747 AAVTA
+747 ADVNA
-752 TNMRDGQLAVK
+752 TTMRDGKFAVT
-763 GNATLKD
+763 GNAKIKD

-782 NATANNTTL
+782 NA
-791 TGGTFAAAGDTA
+791 
-803 VSATNMTG
+803 
-811 GKFAVTGNATIKDTV
+811 
-826 LSASD
+826 
-831 FSLADKVTANNTTL
+831 TANNTTL

-923 VKGKAKIKD
+923 VKGKAKIND

-958 DVSNEATATNT
+958 SISNEATATNT
-969 TINNGLFT
+969 TLNSGLFT
-977 LKDGAHADSTTV
+977 LKDGAHADNTTV

-1016 GAKASG
+1016 GAKVSG
-1022 ITTLTGGQAQ
+1022 TTKLTGGQAQ
-1032 VAGSLES
+1032 VAGSLEN

-1058 LDISADSQIIMNR
+1058 LDISANSQLSMNR
-1071 GADTEQANLNLAGR
+1071 GADTAQANLNLAGR

-1110 ARAVMP
+1110 ARAAMP
-1116 APAMPVPAAAPVAHF
+1116 APAMPVPAAAPVAQF

-1193 SSGQAPTNLNVVNTN
+1193 SSGQAPTNLNVVNTH

-1220 IALGNYMTNLA
+1220 VALGNYMTNLV
-1231 KDANGNFVLTADK
+1231 KDASGNFVLTADK

-1279 STETNQSGMWGS
+1279 STEANQSGMWGS
-1291 YLNNNFAVK
+1291 YLNNNFEVK

-1328 SVGGF
+1328 SIGGF

-1354 SFGAYAQYLANNGYY
+1354 SFGAYAQYLANSGYY

-1498 LSGTRVNTG
+1498 LNGTRVNTG

>member
-1 MKNSNT
+1 MK
-7 LNTRLLPLSIL
+7 
-18 ISSLVSGGAM
+18 
-28 AVSQI
+28 Q
-33 ATTDTPAVTP
+33 
-43 IKSTLTGP
+43 
-51 FERNSA
+51 
-57 GTSFGSNVDV
+57 
-67 IDNTSTPTRVIA
+67 
-79 ETTPEAESPIGEA
+79 
-92 TGQESGNATAVT
+92 
-104 PPTTTP
+104 
-110 EQEITEPE
+110 
-118 QPGLLDKI
+118 
-126 KDLLGLGEITEDQA
+126 
-140 KALTENVKAK
+140 
-150 AEKVDA
+150 
-156 QAAAKLALE
+156 
-165 SAQAEAQK
+165 
-173 AAEDALYLK
+173 
-182 TENVSYQAFAQT
+182 
-194 EEKIKKEAD
+194 
-203 EAKKKQDKTKEDAI
+203 KKKQDKTKEDAI

-239 KAVTETT
+239 KAVTDTT

-261 DAKVTQEKKE
+261 DAKVAQEKKD

-284 ISVSKALIQATG
+284 ISVSNALIQATG
-296 TDKGLLDNKLQEAK
+296 TDKGPLDQKL
-310 DAKEAKDGKK
+310 KEAQQAKTEQDGK
-320 EANGGYQ
+320 ELASGGYK
-327 ELFDEDKKTSGY
+327 ELFEEDKKTSGY
-339 FGIAEDDN
+339 FGIAENDN
-347 RDGQQ
+347 GSGQQ
-352 ALLAEAKKNLDAY
+352 EKLAEAKKNRDAY

-373 DAIAEAEQKVKDIEA
+373 DAIAKAQKAVEAIDAQIVKLKKD
-388 KIQELTKNKGLIEQE
+388 KGDIEQE
-403 QRDETKKT
+403 QSTEKGKT
-411 ADLDST
+411 GGLDIALSG
-417 LKKANS
+417 AND

-452 KLTDKAVEDATA
+452 KITDKAVEDATA
-464 AHTEAADKAKQTKT
+464 AYKEAADKAEQTKT

-492 VVVDKDGLLTAAKR
+492 LVVTNTGLLNDADQA
-506 DLEQLV
+506 LEQLV
-512 TAQNNAQPTP
+512 TAQNNAQPTL
-522 DRPAIDVTIE
+522 DLPAIDVTIA
-532 PTKTQDV
+532 PAKTQDV
-539 IDGTS
+539 IEGTS

-602 IVSTEGKLVLT
+602 VVSTEGKLVLT

-684 GGIFSLEGDTA
+684 GGIFSVEGDTA

-726 ADKATANN
+726 ADK
-734 TTLTGGTF
+734 
-742 TAAGD
+742 
-747 AAVTA
+747 
-752 TNMRDGQLAVK
+752 
-763 GNATLKD
+763 
-770 TVLSASDFSLAD
+770 
-782 NATANNTTL
+782 ATANNTTL

-1022 ITTLTGGQAQ
+1022 ITKLTGGQAQ

-1071 GADTEQANLNLAGR
+1071 GADTAQANLNLAGR

-1220 IALGNYMTNLA
+1220 VALGNYMTNLA

-1354 SFGAYAQYLANNGYY
+1354 SFGAYAQYLANSGYY

>member
-1 MKNSNT
+1 M
-7 LNTRLLPLSIL
+7 
-18 ISSLVSGGAM
+18 VSGGAM

-67 IDNTSTPTRVIA
+67 DVIDNTSTATRVIA
-79 ETTPEAESPIGEA
+79 ETTPEAESTIGEA
-92 TGQESGNATAVT
+92 TGQEGGNATAVI

-110 EQEITEPE
+110 SEQEITEPE

-126 KDLLGLGEITEDQA
+126 KDLLGLGEITQEQA
-140 KALTENVKAK
+140 DALEKNVKTK
-150 AEKVDA
+150 VEKVDA
-156 QAAAKLALE
+156 QTAAKLALE

-239 KAVTETT
+239 KAVTDTT

-261 DAKVTQEKKE
+261 DAKVAQEKKD

-284 ISVSKALIQATG
+284 ISVSNALIQATG
-296 TDKGLLDNKLQEAK
+296 TDKGPLDQKL
-310 DAKEAKDGKK
+310 KEAQQAKTEQDGK
-320 EANGGYQ
+320 ELASGGYK
-327 ELFDEDKKTSGY
+327 ELFEEDKKTSGY
-339 FGIAEDDN
+339 FGIAENDN
-347 RDGQQ
+347 GSGQQ
-352 ALLAEAKKNLDAY
+352 EKLAEAKKNRDAY

-373 DAIAEAEQKVKDIEA
+373 DAIAKAQKAVEAIDAQIVKLKKD
-388 KIQELTKNKGLIEQE
+388 KGDIEQE
-403 QRDETKKT
+403 QSTEKGKT
-411 ADLDST
+411 GGLDIALSG
-417 LKKANS
+417 AND

-452 KLTDKAVEDATA
+452 KITDKAVEDATA
-464 AHTEAADKAKQTKT
+464 AYKEAADKAEQTKT

-492 VVVDKDGLLTAAKR
+492 LVVTNTGLLNDADQA
-506 DLEQLV
+506 LEQLV
-512 TAQNNAQPTP
+512 TAQNNAQPTL
-522 DRPAIDVTIE
+522 DLPAIDVTIA
-532 PTKTQDV
+532 PAKTQDV
-539 IDGTS
+539 IEGTS

-602 IVSTEGKLVLT
+602 VVSTEGKLVLT

-684 GGIFSLEGDTA
+684 GGIFSVEGDTA

-742 TAAGD
+742 
-747 AAVTA
+747 
-752 TNMRDGQLAVK
+752 
-763 GNATLKD
+763 
-770 TVLSASDFSLAD
+770 
-782 NATANNTTL
+782 
-791 TGGTFAAAGDTA
+791 AAAGDTA
-803 VSATNMTG
+803 VSATNM
-811 GKFAVTGNATIKDTV
+811 
-826 LSASD
+826 
-831 FSLADKVTANNTTL
+831 

-1022 ITTLTGGQAQ
+1022 ITKLTGGQAQ

-1071 GADTEQANLNLAGR
+1071 GADTAQANLNLAGR

-1220 IALGNYMTNLA
+1220 VALGNYMTNLA

-1354 SFGAYAQYLANNGYY
+1354 SFGAYAQYLANSGYY

>member
-67 IDNTSTPTRVIA
+67 DVIDNTSTATRVIA
-79 ETTPEAESPIGEA
+79 ETTPEAESTIGEA
-92 TGQESGNATAVT
+92 TGQEGGNATAVI

-110 EQEITEPE
+110 SEQEITEPE

-126 KDLLGLGEITEDQA
+126 KDLLGLGEITQEQA
-140 KALTENVKAK
+140 DALEKNVKTK
-150 AEKVDA
+150 VEKVDA
-156 QAAAKLALE
+156 QTAAKLALE

-239 KAVTETT
+239 KAVTDTT

-261 DAKVTQEKKE
+261 DAKVAQEKKD

-284 ISVSKALIQATG
+284 ISVSNALIQATG
-296 TDKGLLDNKLQEAK
+296 TDKGPLDQKL
-310 DAKEAKDGKK
+310 KEAQQAKTEQDGK
-320 EANGGYQ
+320 ELASGGYK
-327 ELFDEDKKTSGY
+327 ELFEEDKKTSGY
-339 FGIAEDDN
+339 FGIAENDN
-347 RDGQQ
+347 GSGQQ
-352 ALLAEAKKNLDAY
+352 EKLAEAKKNRDAY

-373 DAIAEAEQKVKDIEA
+373 DAIAKAQKAVEAIDAQIVKLKKD
-388 KIQELTKNKGLIEQE
+388 KGDIEQE
-403 QRDETKKT
+403 QSTEKGKT
-411 ADLDST
+411 GGLDIALSG
-417 LKKANS
+417 AND

-452 KLTDKAVEDATA
+452 KITDKAVEDATA
-464 AHTEAADKAKQTKT
+464 AYKEAADKAEQTKT

-492 VVVDKDGLLTAAKR
+492 LVVTNTGLLNDADQA
-506 DLEQLV
+506 LEQLV
-512 TAQNNAQPTP
+512 TAQNNAQPTL
-522 DRPAIDVTIE
+522 DLPAIDVTIA
-532 PTKTQDV
+532 PAKTQDV
-539 IDGTS
+539 IEGTS

-602 IVSTEGKLVLT
+602 VVSTEGKLVLT

-684 GGIFSLEGDTA
+684 GGIFSVEGDTA

-726 ADKATANN
+726 ADK
-734 TTLTGGTF
+734 
-742 TAAGD
+742 
-747 AAVTA
+747 
-752 TNMRDGQLAVK
+752 
-763 GNATLKD
+763 
-770 TVLSASDFSLAD
+770 
-782 NATANNTTL
+782 ATANNTTL

-917 SGGKFA
+917 SGGKF
-923 VKGKAKIKD
+923 
-932 TQLSAGNFTLA
+932 
-943 ENATANDT
+943 
-951 TLNGGKF
+951 

-1022 ITTLTGGQAQ
+1022 ITKLTGGQAQ

-1071 GADTEQANLNLAGR
+1071 GADTAQANLNLAGR

-1220 IALGNYMTNLA
+1220 VALGNYMTNLA

-1354 SFGAYAQYLANNGYY
+1354 SFGAYAQYLANSGYY

>member
-1 MKNSNT
+1 M
-7 LNTRLLPLSIL
+7 
-18 ISSLVSGGAM
+18 
-28 AVSQI
+28 
-33 ATTDTPAVTP
+33 
-43 IKSTLTGP
+43 
-51 FERNSA
+51 
-57 GTSFGSNVDV
+57 
-67 IDNTSTPTRVIA
+67 IA
-79 ETTPEAESPIGEA
+79 ETTPEAESTIGEA
-92 TGQESGNATAVT
+92 TGQEGGNATAVI

-110 EQEITEPE
+110 SEQEITEPE

-126 KDLLGLGEITEDQA
+126 KDLLGLGEITQEQA
-140 KALTENVKAK
+140 DALEKNVKTK
-150 AEKVDA
+150 VEKVDA
-156 QAAAKLALE
+156 QTAAKLALE

-239 KAVTETT
+239 KAVTDTT

-261 DAKVTQEKKE
+261 DAKVAQEKKD

-284 ISVSKALIQATG
+284 ISVSNALIQATG
-296 TDKGLLDNKLQEAK
+296 TDKGPLDQKL
-310 DAKEAKDGKK
+310 KEAQQAKTEQDGK
-320 EANGGYQ
+320 ELASGGYK
-327 ELFDEDKKTSGY
+327 ELFEEDKKTSGY
-339 FGIAEDDN
+339 FGIAENDN
-347 RDGQQ
+347 GSGQQ
-352 ALLAEAKKNLDAY
+352 EKLAEAKKNRDAY

-373 DAIAEAEQKVKDIEA
+373 DAIAKAQKAVEAIDAQIVKLKKD
-388 KIQELTKNKGLIEQE
+388 KGDIEQE
-403 QRDETKKT
+403 QSTEKGKT
-411 ADLDST
+411 GGLDIALSG
-417 LKKANS
+417 AND

-452 KLTDKAVEDATA
+452 KITDKAVEDATA
-464 AHTEAADKAKQTKT
+464 AYKEAADKAEQTKT

-492 VVVDKDGLLTAAKR
+492 LVVTNTGLLNDADQA
-506 DLEQLV
+506 LEQLV
-512 TAQNNAQPTP
+512 TAQNNAQPTL
-522 DRPAIDVTIE
+522 DLPAIDVTIA
-532 PTKTQDV
+532 PAKTQDV
-539 IDGTS
+539 IEGTS

-602 IVSTEGKLVLT
+602 VVSTEGKLVLT

-677 ANNTTFN
+677 ANNTTFK
-684 GGIFSLEGDTA
+684 GGIFSVEGDTA

-742 TAAGD
+742 
-747 AAVTA
+747 
-752 TNMRDGQLAVK
+752 
-763 GNATLKD
+763 
-770 TVLSASDFSLAD
+770 
-782 NATANNTTL
+782 
-791 TGGTFAAAGDTA
+791 AAAGDTA

-811 GKFAVTGNATIKDTV
+811 GKFSVSGNATIKDTV

-1022 ITTLTGGQAQ
+1022 ITKLTGGQAQ

-1071 GADTEQANLNLAGR
+1071 GADTAQANLNLAGR

-1220 IALGNYMTNLA
+1220 VALGNYMTNLA

-1354 SFGAYAQYLANNGYY
+1354 SFGAYAQYLANSGYY

>member
-28 AVSQI
+28 AILPIYTQEKG
-33 ATTDTPAVTP
+33 PAAPTQSV
-43 IKSTLTGP
+43 LTGA
-51 FERNSA
+51 FEQVASA
-57 GTSFGSNVDV
+57 GSFMVTSESEQTGATEQKAGTGAAEQGGG
-67 IDNTSTPTRVIA
+67 NTT
-79 ETTPEAESPIGEA
+79 E
-92 TGQESGNATAVT
+92 VT

-110 EQEITEPE
+110 PEPEITEPE

-126 KDLLGLGEITEDQA
+126 KDLLGLGEITQEQA
-140 KALTENVKAK
+140 KALTKSITDK
-150 AEKVDA
+150 AEKVKVQADA
-156 QAAAKLALE
+156 QLVLE
-165 SAQAEAQK
+165 SAQKEAQK

-182 TENVSYQAFAQT
+182 NENVSYQAFAQT
-194 EEKIKKEAD
+194 EEKIKKEAAD
-203 EAKKKQDKTKEDAI
+203 AKNKQDGIKETAI
-217 KAVKVNNT
+217 KAVIVNSVALA
-225 PLVPGDK
+225 PDAK
-232 DIAEKVT
+232 DIADQVT
-239 KAVTETT
+239 KAVIDTT
-246 KVQGEKAVTLATKIT
+246 KVQGEKAVELDKKTTEAQK
-261 DAKVTQEKKE
+261 AQNAKE
-271 ANTEALAEIDGRL
+271 ANTAALADIEGRLKPVAEALT
-284 ISVSKALIQATG
+284 QATD
-296 TDKGLLDNKLQEAK
+296 TDKVKLDGKLQEAQ
-310 DAKEAKDGKK
+310 EAKDTKDGK
-320 EANGGYQ
+320 NDDGGYKK
-327 ELFDEDKKTSGY
+327 LFDAHEKTKKNLT
-339 FGIAEDDN
+339 IAEDDN
-347 RDGQQ
+347 NSGQQ
-352 ALLAEAKKNLDAY
+352 DKLATAKENQAKY
-365 NKAAKKEL
+365 NAAAKKEL
-373 DAIAEAEQKVKDIEA
+373 NAIAEAQEAVKAIDA
-388 KIQELTKNKGLIEQE
+388 KIRELTKKQGEITLEKTTETNKTDG
-403 QRDETKKT
+403 
-411 ADLDST
+411 LDST
-417 LKKANS
+417 LASANS
-423 AKDAAQGEFDTAKNA
+423 AKVTAQGEFDTAKNA
-438 AELAETAAKAIEAA
+438 AELAKTAAEAIETAKI
-452 KLTDKAVEDATA
+452 TDKAVEDATA
-464 AHTEAADKAKQTKT
+464 AHQEAADKAEQTQKDLKQ
-478 ALEAAE
+478 AEAVKI
-484 KAKEDADK
+484 KADQL
-492 VVVDKDGLLTAAKR
+492 VVDKDSLLTAAKQ
-506 DLEQLV
+506 DLEKLI
-512 TAQNNAQPTP
+512 ADQNSVQPTP
-522 DRPAIDVTIE
+522 DLPAIDVTIE

-602 IVSTEGKLVLT
+602 VVGAEGKLVLT

-626 KVAEGG
+626 KVAAGG

-637 DHSVIEKMISSGN
+637 NHSVIEKMISSGD
-650 VTASGNN
+650 VAASGNA
-657 TIVRDTTINDG
+657 IVRDTTINDG

-684 GGIFSLEGDTA
+684 GGIFSVEGDTA
-695 ATKTNMTGGKFA
+695 ATKTTMTGGKFA

-714 EETVVSAGDVSL
+714 DDTVLNASDFSL
-726 ADKATANN
+726 ADNATANN

-747 AAVTA
+747 TAVSA
-752 TNMRDGQLAVK
+752 TNMTGGKFAVT
-763 GNATLKD
+763 GNAKIDD

-831 FSLADKVTANNTTL
+831 FSLADNATANNTTL

-857 ATKTKMTGG
+857 VSATNLREGNFDVK
-866 EFAVTGNAKIEDTV
+866 GNATIKDTV

-1022 ITTLTGGQAQ
+1022 ITKLTGGQAQ

-1220 IALGNYMTNLA
+1220 VALGNYMTNLA

-1354 SFGAYAQYLANNGYY
+1354 SFGAYAQYLANSGYY

-1449 AMGTLG
+1449 TMGTLG

>member
-126 KDLLGLGEITEDQA
+126 TELLGLGEITQKQA
-140 KALTENVKAK
+140 DALEKNVKAK
-150 AEKVDA
+150 AEKVKAQADA
-156 QAAAKLALE
+156 QKVLDEANALAKKAASQEKILSIDNIFYQKFAAAQEKFKTEA
-165 SAQAEAQK
+165 AEA
-173 AAEDALYLK
+173 K
-182 TENVSYQAFAQT
+182 TKQ
-194 EEKIKKEAD
+194 D
-203 EAKKKQDKTKEDAI
+203 EAKNKAI
-217 KAVKVNNT
+217 VAVKVNNT
-225 PLVPGDK
+225 ALDPNAN
-232 DIAEKVT
+232 DIADQVT
-239 KAVTETT
+239 KAVATT
-246 KVQGEKAVTLATKIT
+246 TQAQKEKAVELDEKTTKATE
-261 DAKVTQEKKE
+261 ALEAKE
-271 ANTEALAEIDGRL
+271 ANTKALKDIEERLTPVTKDLETATNTDKPALAEL
-284 ISVSKALIQATG
+284 VV
-296 TDKGLLDNKLQEAK
+296 EAK
-310 DAKEAKDGKK
+310 AAQADDEKKPLTAIAIAKA
-320 EANGGYQ
+320 A
-327 ELFDEDKKTSGY
+327 DKKTE
-339 FGIAEDDN
+339 AELNNNTDTDEG
-347 RDGQQ
+347 R
-352 ALLAEAKKNLDAY
+352 AKKAEAVKNRKEYERL
-365 NKAAKKEL
+365 AAEYEEK
-373 DAIAEAEQKVKDIEA
+373 IAEAEQKVKDIEA
-388 KIQELTKNKGLIEQE
+388 KIEELTKNQGLIKKEQSTE
-403 QRDETKKT
+403 EAKT
-411 ADLDST
+411 AGLDST

-423 AKDAAQGEFDTAKNA
+423 AKDAAQSEFDKAMEAAK
-438 AELAETAAKAIEAA
+438 LAETAAKAIEAA
-452 KLTDKAVEDATA
+452 KITDKAVEDATA

-492 VVVDKDGLLTAAKR
+492 LVVTNTGLLNDADQA
-506 DLEQLV
+506 LEQLV

-522 DRPAIDVTIE
+522 DLPAIDVTIE
-532 PTKTQDV
+532 PAKIQDV

-602 IVSTEGKLVLT
+602 VVSTEGKLVLT

-684 GGIFSLEGDTA
+684 GGIFSVEGDTT
-695 ATKTNMTGGKFA
+695 ATKTAMTGGKFA

-742 TAAGD
+742 TVAGD

-763 GNATLKD
+763 GNATIKD
-770 TVLSASDFSLAD
+770 TKLSASDFSLAD
-782 NATANNTTL
+782 KATANNTTL

-811 GKFAVTGNATIKDTV
+811 GTFTVADNAAVTATNLRDGQFAVTGNATIK
-826 LSASD
+826 
-831 FSLADKVTANNTTL
+831 
-845 TGGTFTVAGDTA
+845 
-857 ATKTKMTGG
+857 
-866 EFAVTGNAKIEDTV
+866 DTV

-989 NSGTFVMADQST
+989 KSGTFVMADQST

-1071 GADTEQANLNLAGR
+1071 GADTAQANLNLAGR

-1220 IALGNYMTNLA
+1220 VALGNYMTNLA

-1291 YLNNNFAVK
+1291 YLNNTFAVK

-1328 SVGGF
+1328 SIGGF

-1354 SFGAYAQYLANNGYY
+1354 SFGAYAQYLANSGYY

-1434 SLSNGMEAQSSSTRS
+1434 ALSNGMEAQSSSTRS

>member
-1 MKNSNT
+1 M
-7 LNTRLLPLSIL
+7 
-18 ISSLVSGGAM
+18 
-28 AVSQI
+28 
-33 ATTDTPAVTP
+33 
-43 IKSTLTGP
+43 
-51 FERNSA
+51 
-57 GTSFGSNVDV
+57 
-67 IDNTSTPTRVIA
+67 IA
-79 ETTPEAESPIGEA
+79 ETTPEAESTIGEA
-92 TGQESGNATAVT
+92 TGQEGGNATAVI

-110 EQEITEPE
+110 SEQEITEPE

-126 KDLLGLGEITEDQA
+126 KDLLGLGEITQEQA
-140 KALTENVKAK
+140 DALEKNVKTK
-150 AEKVDA
+150 VEKVDA
-156 QAAAKLALE
+156 QTAAKLALE

-239 KAVTETT
+239 KAVTDTT

-261 DAKVTQEKKE
+261 DAKVAQEKKD

-284 ISVSKALIQATG
+284 ISVSNALIQATG
-296 TDKGLLDNKLQEAK
+296 TDKGPLDQKL
-310 DAKEAKDGKK
+310 KEAQQAKTEQDGK
-320 EANGGYQ
+320 ELASGGYK
-327 ELFDEDKKTSGY
+327 ELFEEDKKTSGY
-339 FGIAEDDN
+339 FGIAENDN
-347 RDGQQ
+347 GSGQQ
-352 ALLAEAKKNLDAY
+352 EKLAEAKKNRDAY

-373 DAIAEAEQKVKDIEA
+373 DAIAKAQKAVEAIDAQIVKLKKD
-388 KIQELTKNKGLIEQE
+388 KGDIEQE
-403 QRDETKKT
+403 QSTEKGKT
-411 ADLDST
+411 GGLDIALSG
-417 LKKANS
+417 AND

-452 KLTDKAVEDATA
+452 KITDKAVEDATA
-464 AHTEAADKAKQTKT
+464 AYKEAADKAEQTKT

-492 VVVDKDGLLTAAKR
+492 LVVTNTGLLNDADQA
-506 DLEQLV
+506 LEQLV
-512 TAQNNAQPTP
+512 TAQNNAQPTL
-522 DRPAIDVTIE
+522 DLPAIDVTIA
-532 PTKTQDV
+532 PAKTQDV
-539 IDGTS
+539 IEGTS

-602 IVSTEGKLVLT
+602 VVSTEGKLVLT

-668 KLSLAGTAT
+668 KLSLAGPAT

-684 GGIFSLEGDTA
+684 GGIFSVEGDTA

-726 ADKATANN
+726 ADK
-734 TTLTGGTF
+734 
-742 TAAGD
+742 
-747 AAVTA
+747 
-752 TNMRDGQLAVK
+752 
-763 GNATLKD
+763 
-770 TVLSASDFSLAD
+770 
-782 NATANNTTL
+782 ATANNTTL

-1022 ITTLTGGQAQ
+1022 ITKLTGGQAQ

-1071 GADTEQANLNLAGR
+1071 GADTAQANLNLAGR

-1220 IALGNYMTNLA
+1220 VALGNYMTNLA

-1354 SFGAYAQYLANNGYY
+1354 SFGAYAQYLANSGYY

>member
-28 AVSQI
+28 A
-33 ATTDTPAVTP
+33 APAVNGGGVAPSITQTP
-43 IKSTLTGP
+43 QTPTGE
-51 FERNSA
+51 FERVTPTT
-57 GTSFGSNVDV
+57 GFV
-67 IDNTSTPTRVIA
+67 IGGNNNDLADNISTPVA
-79 ETTPEAESPIGEA
+79 DGS
-92 TGQESGNATAVT
+92 AVAV
-104 PPTTTP
+104 
-110 EQEITEPE
+110 EPVVEPAVE

-217 KAVKVNNT
+217 KAVIVSGSALA
-225 PLVPGDK
+225 PDAK
-232 DIAEKVT
+232 DIAAQVT
-239 KAVTETT
+239 KAVTDTT

-261 DAKVTQEKKE
+261 DAKVAQEKKE

-284 ISVSKALIQATG
+284 ISVSNALIQATG
-296 TDKGLLDNKLQEAK
+296 TDKVKLGEKLEQAK
-310 DAKEAKDGKK
+310 DAKDAKDGKDK
-320 EANGGYQ
+320 GNGGYK
-327 ELFDEDKKTSGY
+327 ELFAAHEKTKKDLT
-339 FGIAEDDN
+339 ITAEDIKNDSSKEATLATAKEN
-347 RDGQQ
+347 L
-352 ALLAEAKKNLDAY
+352 ALY
-365 NKAAKKEL
+365 NEAAKAEL
-373 DAIAEAEQKVKDIEA
+373 DAIAEAEKAVDEIVA
-388 KIQELTKNKGLIEQE
+388 KIDELEIKKGKIEQE
-403 QRDETKKT
+403 QNTEKAKT
-411 ADLDST
+411 ADLVST
-417 LKKANS
+417 LDKANS

-484 KAKEDADK
+484 TAKKEADKIVVTNTGLLNDADQ
-492 VVVDKDGLLTAAKR
+492 A
-506 DLEQLV
+506 LEQLI
-512 TAQNNAQPTP
+512 ADQNSVKPTTTLP
-522 DRPAIDVTIE
+522 TIDVTIA
-532 PTKTQDV
+532 PTETQDV

-566 VITKDGI
+566 VVTEDGI
-573 VNLAAGA
+573 VNLKEGYAR
-580 NAKGTEVTK
+580 GTELTK
-589 GTLNNNG
+589 GTLNNNSG
-596 GVDTDT
+596 LDVDT
-602 IVSTEGKLVLT
+602 VVGAEGKLVLT
-613 GGSETAIA
+613 GSETATA
-621 TSTGA
+621 RSTGA
-626 KVAEGG
+626 KVAAGG

-637 DHSVIEKMISSGN
+637 EHSVIEKMISSGD
-650 VTASGNN
+650 VAASGNA
-657 TIVRDTTINDG
+657 IVRDTTINDG
-668 KLSLAGTAT
+668 NLSLTEMAT

-684 GGIFSLEGDTA
+684 GGMFTA
-695 ATKTNMTGGKFA
+695 ADDAAVTATTMSGGKFA
-707 VTGNAKI
+707 VTG
-714 EETVVSAGDVSL
+714 
-726 ADKATANN
+726 
-734 TTLTGGTF
+734 
-742 TAAGD
+742 
-747 AAVTA
+747 
-752 TNMRDGQLAVK
+752 
-763 GNATLKD
+763 
-770 TVLSASDFSLAD
+770 
-782 NATANNTTL
+782 
-791 TGGTFAAAGDTA
+791 
-803 VSATNMTG
+803 
-811 GKFAVTGNATIKDTV
+811 
-826 LSASD
+826 
-831 FSLADKVTANNTTL
+831 
-845 TGGTFTVAGDTA
+845 
-857 ATKTKMTGG
+857 
-866 EFAVTGNAKIEDTV
+866 
-880 LNASDFSLADKA
+880 
-892 TANNTTLTDGTF
+892 
-904 TVAGDAAVTATNM
+904 
-917 SGGKFA
+917 
-923 VKGKAKIKD
+923 KAKIKD
-932 TQLSAGNFTLA
+932 TVLSAGNFTLA

-958 DVSNEATATNT
+958 SVSNDATANNTTLTDGTFTVADDAAVTATNMSGGKFAVT
-969 TINNGLFT
+969 GKAKINNTKISAGNFTLAENATANDTTLTGGKFSVSNDATANNTTLNGGLFT

-1001 ANGIQLV
+1001 ANKIQLV

-1016 GAKASG
+1016 GAKA
-1022 ITTLTGGQAQ
+1022 IDTTLTGGQAQ
-1032 VAGSLES
+1032 VAGSLEN
-1039 LSLTGGRADFAN
+1039 LSLTNGRADFAN

-1058 LDISADSQIIMNR
+1058 LDVSTDSQISMNR
-1071 GADTEQANLNLAGR
+1071 GADTAQANLNLAGR

-1099 PVARA
+1099 PAARA
-1104 AMELSN
+1104 AMDLSN
-1110 ARAVMP
+1110 ARAAMP
-1116 APAMPVPAAAPVAHF
+1116 APAMPVPAAAPAAQF

-1193 SSGQAPTNLNVVNTN
+1193 SSGQAPTNLNVVNTH

-1220 IALGNYMTNLA
+1220 VALGNYMTNLV

-1279 STETNQSGMWGS
+1279 STEANQSGMWGS
-1291 YLNNNFAVK
+1291 YLNNNFEVK

-1328 SVGGF
+1328 SIGGF

-1354 SFGAYAQYLANNGYY
+1354 SFGAYAQYLANSGYY

-1401 GIALKAGKHFNF
+1401 GVALKAGKHFNF

-1498 LSGTRVNTG
+1498 LNGTRVNTG

>member
-28 AVSQI
+28 AILPIYTQEKG
-33 ATTDTPAVTP
+33 PAAPTQSV
-43 IKSTLTGP
+43 LTGA
-51 FERNSA
+51 FEQVASA
-57 GTSFGSNVDV
+57 GSFMVTSESEQTGATEQKAGTGAAEQGGG
-67 IDNTSTPTRVIA
+67 NTT
-79 ETTPEAESPIGEA
+79 E
-92 TGQESGNATAVT
+92 VT

-110 EQEITEPE
+110 PEPEITEPE

-126 KDLLGLGEITEDQA
+126 KDLLGLGEITQEQA
-140 KALTENVKAK
+140 KALTKSITDK
-150 AEKVDA
+150 AEKVKVQADA
-156 QAAAKLALE
+156 QLVLE
-165 SAQAEAQK
+165 SAQKEAQK

-182 TENVSYQAFAQT
+182 NENVSYQAFAQT
-194 EEKIKKEAD
+194 EEKIKKEAAD
-203 EAKKKQDKTKEDAI
+203 AKNKQDGIKETAI
-217 KAVKVNNT
+217 KAVIVNSVALA
-225 PLVPGDK
+225 PDAK
-232 DIAEKVT
+232 DIADQVT
-239 KAVTETT
+239 KAVIDTT
-246 KVQGEKAVTLATKIT
+246 KVQGEKAVELDKKTTEAQK
-261 DAKVTQEKKE
+261 AQNAKE
-271 ANTEALAEIDGRL
+271 ANTAALADIEGRLKPVAEALT
-284 ISVSKALIQATG
+284 QATD
-296 TDKGLLDNKLQEAK
+296 TDKVKLDGKLQEAQ
-310 DAKEAKDGKK
+310 EAKDTKDGK
-320 EANGGYQ
+320 NDDGGYKK
-327 ELFDEDKKTSGY
+327 LFDAHEKTKKNLT
-339 FGIAEDDN
+339 IAEDDN
-347 RDGQQ
+347 NSGQQ
-352 ALLAEAKKNLDAY
+352 DKLATAKENQAKY
-365 NKAAKKEL
+365 NAAAKKEL
-373 DAIAEAEQKVKDIEA
+373 NAIAEAQEAVKAIDA
-388 KIQELTKNKGLIEQE
+388 KIRELTKKQGEITLEKTTETNKTDG
-403 QRDETKKT
+403 
-411 ADLDST
+411 LDST
-417 LKKANS
+417 LASANS
-423 AKDAAQGEFDTAKNA
+423 AKVTAQGEFDTAKNA
-438 AELAETAAKAIEAA
+438 AELAKTAAEAIETAKI
-452 KLTDKAVEDATA
+452 TDKAVEDATA
-464 AHTEAADKAKQTKT
+464 AHQEAADKAEQTQKDLKQ
-478 ALEAAE
+478 AEAVKI
-484 KAKEDADK
+484 KADQL
-492 VVVDKDGLLTAAKR
+492 VVDKDSLLTAAKQ
-506 DLEQLV
+506 DLEKLI
-512 TAQNNAQPTP
+512 ADQNSVQPTP
-522 DRPAIDVTIE
+522 DLPAIDVTIE

-602 IVSTEGKLVLT
+602 VVGAEGKLVLT

-626 KVAEGG
+626 KVAAGG

-637 DHSVIEKMISSGN
+637 NHSVIEKMISSGD
-650 VTASGNN
+650 VAASGNA
-657 TIVRDTTINDG
+657 IVRDTTINDG

-684 GGIFSLEGDTA
+684 GGIFSVEGDTA
-695 ATKTNMTGGKFA
+695 ATKTTMTGGKFA

-714 EETVVSAGDVSL
+714 DDTVLNASDFSL
-726 ADKATANN
+726 ADNATANN

-747 AAVTA
+747 TAVSA
-752 TNMRDGQLAVK
+752 TNMTGGKFAVT
-763 GNATLKD
+763 GNAKIDD

-791 TGGTFAAAGDTA
+791 TGGTFTAAGDTA

-831 FSLADKVTANNTTL
+831 FSLADNATANNTTL

-857 ATKTKMTGG
+857 VSATNLREGNFDVK
-866 EFAVTGNAKIEDTV
+866 GNATIKDTV

-1022 ITTLTGGQAQ
+1022 ITKLTGGQAQ

-1220 IALGNYMTNLA
+1220 VALGNYMTNLA

-1328 SVGGF
+1328 SIGGF

-1354 SFGAYAQYLANNGYY
+1354 SFGAYAQYLANSGYY

>member
-1 MKNSNT
+1 M
-7 LNTRLLPLSIL
+7 
-18 ISSLVSGGAM
+18 
-28 AVSQI
+28 
-33 ATTDTPAVTP
+33 TD
-43 IKSTLTGP
+43 
-51 FERNSA
+51 
-57 GTSFGSNVDV
+57 
-67 IDNTSTPTRVIA
+67 
-79 ETTPEAESPIGEA
+79 
-92 TGQESGNATAVT
+92 
-104 PPTTTP
+104 
-110 EQEITEPE
+110 
-118 QPGLLDKI
+118 
-126 KDLLGLGEITEDQA
+126 
-140 KALTENVKAK
+140 
-150 AEKVDA
+150 
-156 QAAAKLALE
+156 
-165 SAQAEAQK
+165 
-173 AAEDALYLK
+173 
-182 TENVSYQAFAQT
+182 
-194 EEKIKKEAD
+194 
-203 EAKKKQDKTKEDAI
+203 
-217 KAVKVNNT
+217 
-225 PLVPGDK
+225 
-232 DIAEKVT
+232 
-239 KAVTETT
+239 TT

-261 DAKVTQEKKE
+261 DAKVAQEKKD

-284 ISVSKALIQATG
+284 ISVSNALIQATG
-296 TDKGLLDNKLQEAK
+296 TDKGPLDQKL
-310 DAKEAKDGKK
+310 KEAQQAKTEQDGK
-320 EANGGYQ
+320 ELASGGYK
-327 ELFDEDKKTSGY
+327 ELFEEDKKTSGY
-339 FGIAEDDN
+339 FGIAENDN
-347 RDGQQ
+347 GSGQQ
-352 ALLAEAKKNLDAY
+352 EKLAEAKKNRDAY

-373 DAIAEAEQKVKDIEA
+373 DAIAKAQKAVEAIDAQIVKLKKD
-388 KIQELTKNKGLIEQE
+388 KGDIEQE
-403 QRDETKKT
+403 QSTEKGKT
-411 ADLDST
+411 GGLDIALSG
-417 LKKANS
+417 AND

-452 KLTDKAVEDATA
+452 KITDKAVEDATA
-464 AHTEAADKAKQTKT
+464 AYKEAADKAEQTKT

-492 VVVDKDGLLTAAKR
+492 LVVTNTGLLNDADQA
-506 DLEQLV
+506 LEQLV
-512 TAQNNAQPTP
+512 TAQNNAQPTL
-522 DRPAIDVTIE
+522 DLPAIDVTIA
-532 PTKTQDV
+532 PAKTQDV
-539 IDGTS
+539 IEGTS

-602 IVSTEGKLVLT
+602 VVSTEGKLVLT

-684 GGIFSLEGDTA
+684 GGIFSVEGDTA

-742 TAAGD
+742 
-747 AAVTA
+747 
-752 TNMRDGQLAVK
+752 
-763 GNATLKD
+763 
-770 TVLSASDFSLAD
+770 
-782 NATANNTTL
+782 
-791 TGGTFAAAGDTA
+791 AAAGDTA
-803 VSATNMTG
+803 VSATNM
-811 GKFAVTGNATIKDTV
+811 
-826 LSASD
+826 
-831 FSLADKVTANNTTL
+831 

-1022 ITTLTGGQAQ
+1022 ITKLTGGQAQ

-1071 GADTEQANLNLAGR
+1071 GADTAQANLNLAGR

-1220 IALGNYMTNLA
+1220 VALGNYMTNLA

-1354 SFGAYAQYLANNGYY
+1354 SFGAYAQYLANSGYY

>member
-1 MKNSNT
+1 M
-7 LNTRLLPLSIL
+7 
-18 ISSLVSGGAM
+18 
-28 AVSQI
+28 SQI

-67 IDNTSTPTRVIA
+67 DVIDNTSTATRVIA
-79 ETTPEAESPIGEA
+79 ETTPEAESTIGEA
-92 TGQESGNATAVT
+92 TGQEGGNATAVI

-110 EQEITEPE
+110 SEQEITEPE

-126 KDLLGLGEITEDQA
+126 KDLLGLGEITQEQA
-140 KALTENVKAK
+140 DALEKNVKTK
-150 AEKVDA
+150 VEKVDA
-156 QAAAKLALE
+156 QTAAKLALE

-239 KAVTETT
+239 KAVTDTT

-261 DAKVTQEKKE
+261 DAKVAQEKKD

-284 ISVSKALIQATG
+284 ISVSNALIQATG
-296 TDKGLLDNKLQEAK
+296 TDKGPLDQKL
-310 DAKEAKDGKK
+310 KEAQQAKTEQDGK
-320 EANGGYQ
+320 ELASGGYK
-327 ELFDEDKKTSGY
+327 ELFEEDKKTSGY
-339 FGIAEDDN
+339 FGIAENDN
-347 RDGQQ
+347 GSGQQ
-352 ALLAEAKKNLDAY
+352 EKLAEAKKNRDAY

-373 DAIAEAEQKVKDIEA
+373 DAIAKAQKAVEAIDAQIVKLKKD
-388 KIQELTKNKGLIEQE
+388 KGDIEQE
-403 QRDETKKT
+403 QSTEKGKT
-411 ADLDST
+411 GGLDIALSG
-417 LKKANS
+417 AND

-452 KLTDKAVEDATA
+452 KITDKAVEDATA
-464 AHTEAADKAKQTKT
+464 AYKEAADKAEQTKT

-492 VVVDKDGLLTAAKR
+492 LVVTNTGLLNDADQA
-506 DLEQLV
+506 LEQLV
-512 TAQNNAQPTP
+512 TAQNNAQPTL
-522 DRPAIDVTIE
+522 DLPAIDVTIA
-532 PTKTQDV
+532 PAKTQDV
-539 IDGTS
+539 IEGTS

-602 IVSTEGKLVLT
+602 VVSTEGKLVLT

-668 KLSLAGTAT
+668 KLSLAGPAT

-684 GGIFSLEGDTA
+684 GGIFSVEGDTA

-726 ADKATANN
+726 ADK
-734 TTLTGGTF
+734 
-742 TAAGD
+742 
-747 AAVTA
+747 
-752 TNMRDGQLAVK
+752 
-763 GNATLKD
+763 
-770 TVLSASDFSLAD
+770 
-782 NATANNTTL
+782 ATANNTTL

-1022 ITTLTGGQAQ
+1022 ITKLTGGQAQ

-1071 GADTEQANLNLAGR
+1071 GADTAQANLNLAGR

-1220 IALGNYMTNLA
+1220 VALGNYMTNLA

-1354 SFGAYAQYLANNGYY
+1354 SFGAYAQYLANSGYY

>member
-1 MKNSNT
+1 M
-7 LNTRLLPLSIL
+7 
-18 ISSLVSGGAM
+18 
-28 AVSQI
+28 
-33 ATTDTPAVTP
+33 
-43 IKSTLTGP
+43 
-51 FERNSA
+51 
-57 GTSFGSNVDV
+57 
-67 IDNTSTPTRVIA
+67 IA
-79 ETTPEAESPIGEA
+79 ETTPEAESTIGEA
-92 TGQESGNATAVT
+92 TGQEGGNATAVI

-110 EQEITEPE
+110 SEQEITEPE

-126 KDLLGLGEITEDQA
+126 KDLLGLGEITQEQA
-140 KALTENVKAK
+140 DALEKNVKTK
-150 AEKVDA
+150 VEKVDA
-156 QAAAKLALE
+156 QTAAKLALE

-239 KAVTETT
+239 KAVTDTT

-261 DAKVTQEKKE
+261 DAKVAQEKKD

-284 ISVSKALIQATG
+284 ISVSNALIQATG
-296 TDKGLLDNKLQEAK
+296 TDKGPLDQKL
-310 DAKEAKDGKK
+310 KEAQQAKTEQDGK
-320 EANGGYQ
+320 ELASGGYK
-327 ELFDEDKKTSGY
+327 ELFEEDKKTSGY
-339 FGIAEDDN
+339 FGIAENDN
-347 RDGQQ
+347 GSGQQ
-352 ALLAEAKKNLDAY
+352 EKLAEAKKNRDAY

-373 DAIAEAEQKVKDIEA
+373 DAIAKAQKAVEAIDAQIVKLKKD
-388 KIQELTKNKGLIEQE
+388 KGDIEQE
-403 QRDETKKT
+403 QSTEKGKT
-411 ADLDST
+411 GGLDIALSG
-417 LKKANS
+417 AND

-452 KLTDKAVEDATA
+452 KITDKAVEDATA
-464 AHTEAADKAKQTKT
+464 AYKEAADKAEQTKT

-492 VVVDKDGLLTAAKR
+492 LVVTNTGLLNDADQA
-506 DLEQLV
+506 LEQLV
-512 TAQNNAQPTP
+512 TAQNNAQPTL
-522 DRPAIDVTIE
+522 DLPAIDVTIA
-532 PTKTQDV
+532 PAKTQDV
-539 IDGTS
+539 IEGTS

-602 IVSTEGKLVLT
+602 VVSTEGKLVLT

-684 GGIFSLEGDTA
+684 GGIFSVEGDTA

-742 TAAGD
+742 
-747 AAVTA
+747 
-752 TNMRDGQLAVK
+752 
-763 GNATLKD
+763 
-770 TVLSASDFSLAD
+770 
-782 NATANNTTL
+782 
-791 TGGTFAAAGDTA
+791 AAAGDTA
-803 VSATNMTG
+803 VSATNM
-811 GKFAVTGNATIKDTV
+811 
-826 LSASD
+826 
-831 FSLADKVTANNTTL
+831 

-1022 ITTLTGGQAQ
+1022 ITKLTGGQAQ

-1071 GADTEQANLNLAGR
+1071 GADTAQANLNLAGR

-1220 IALGNYMTNLA
+1220 VALGNYMTNLA

-1354 SFGAYAQYLANNGYY
+1354 SFGAYAQYLANSGYY

>member
-51 FERNSA
+51 FERNSS
-57 GTSFGSNVDV
+57 GTSFGSNVDVDV

-79 ETTPEAESPIGEA
+79 ETTPEAESTIGEA

-126 KDLLGLGEITEDQA
+126 TELLGLGEITQKQA
-140 KALTENVKAK
+140 DALEKNVKAK
-150 AEKVDA
+150 AEKVKAQADA
-156 QAAAKLALE
+156 QKVL
-165 SAQAEAQK
+165 
-173 AAEDALYLK
+173 
-182 TENVSYQAFAQT
+182 
-194 EEKIKKEAD
+194 D
-203 EAKKKQDKTKEDAI
+203 EAKELAQKEAENVATLEKDNALNQELAYIQNNAKNEANIEKIRRDKSKEDAI
-217 KAVKVNNT
+217 KAVIVNNA
-225 PLVPGDK
+225 PLVPTAL
-232 DIAEKVT
+232 DIADQVT
-239 KAVTETT
+239 KAVATT
-246 KVQGEKAVTLATKIT
+246 TQAQKEKAVDLDEKTTLAKEAL
-261 DAKVTQEKKE
+261 DKKE
-271 ANTEALAEIDGRL
+271 ENTAALEEIKGRLGTVTKDLETATDIDKPALAEL
-284 ISVSKALIQATG
+284 VVEAKAAQATDEKKPSTAIAIAKAADVRTEAELNNN
-296 TDKGLLDNKLQEAK
+296 TDT
-310 DAKEAKDGKK
+310 
-320 EANGGYQ
+320 
-327 ELFDEDKKTSGY
+327 DEGRAKKTEAVKNRKEY
-339 FGIAEDDN
+339 ERLAAEY
-347 RDGQQ
+347 
-352 ALLAEAKKNLDAY
+352 EEK
-365 NKAAKKEL
+365 
-373 DAIAEAEQKVKDIEA
+373 IAEAEKAVKAIDA
-388 KIQELTKNKGLIEQE
+388 KIEELTKNQGLIKKEQSTE
-403 QRDETKKT
+403 DAKT

-423 AKDAAQGEFDTAKNA
+423 AKVAAQGEFDKAETAAK
-438 AELAETAAKAIEAA
+438 LAETAAKAIEAA

-464 AHTEAADKAKQTKT
+464 AHKEAADKAEQTK
-478 ALEAAE
+478 AAVEAAE
-484 KAKEDADK
+484 KVKTEADK
-492 VVVDKDGLLTAAKR
+492 VVVDKDGLLTAAKQ

-522 DRPAIDVTIE
+522 DLPAIDVTIE
-532 PTKTQDV
+532 PAKIQDV

-544 AIATQVAGGTQNVA
+544 AIATQVAGGTQNVD

-580 NAKGTEVTK
+580 NAKGTKVTK

-602 IVSTEGKLVLT
+602 VVDAEGKLVLT
-613 GGSETAIA
+613 GSETAIA

-626 KVAEGG
+626 TIAKGG

-637 DHSVIEKMISSGN
+637 DHSVIEKMISSGD
-650 VTASGNN
+650 VAASGNA
-657 TIVRDTTINDG
+657 IVRDTTINDG

-684 GGIFSLEGDTA
+684 GGIFSVEGDTT
-695 ATKTNMTGGKFA
+695 ATKTTMTGGKFAVTGNAKIDDTVLNASDFSLADKATASNTTLTGGTFTAAGDTTATKTKMTGGKFA

-714 EETVVSAGDVSL
+714 EDTVV
-726 ADKATANN
+726 
-734 TTLTGGTF
+734 
-742 TAAGD
+742 
-747 AAVTA
+747 
-752 TNMRDGQLAVK
+752 
-763 GNATLKD
+763 
-770 TVLSASDFSLAD
+770 SASDFSLAD
-782 NATANNTTL
+782 N
-791 TGGTFAAAGDTA
+791 
-803 VSATNMTG
+803 
-811 GKFAVTGNATIKDTV
+811 
-826 LSASD
+826 
-831 FSLADKVTANNTTL
+831 
-845 TGGTFTVAGDTA
+845 
-857 ATKTKMTGG
+857 
-866 EFAVTGNAKIEDTV
+866 
-880 LNASDFSLADKA
+880 A

-904 TVAGDAAVTATNM
+904 TVAGDAAVTTTNM
-917 SGGKFA
+917 TGGKFA

-969 TINNGLFT
+969 TLNSGLFT
-977 LKDGAHADSTTV
+977 LKDGAHADNTTV

-1016 GAKASG
+1016 GAKVSG
-1022 ITTLTGGQAQ
+1022 TTKLTGGQAQ
-1032 VAGSLES
+1032 VAGSLEN

-1058 LDISADSQIIMNR
+1058 LDISANSQLSMNR
-1071 GADTEQANLNLAGR
+1071 GADTAQANLNLAGR
-1085 LELLASDVAQAVAQ
+1085 LELLASDVTQAVAQ
-1099 PVARA
+1099 PTARA

-1110 ARAVMP
+1110 ARAAMP
-1116 APAMPVPAAAPVAHF
+1116 APAMPVPAAAPVAQF

-1178 NVSGDANGDFIIAMN
+1178 NVSGDANGDFIIAIN
-1193 SSGQAPTNLNVVNTN
+1193 SSGQAPTNLNVVNTH

-1220 IALGNYMTNLA
+1220 VALGNYMTNLA

-1279 STETNQSGMWGS
+1279 STEANQSGMWGS
-1291 YLNNNFAVK
+1291 YLNNNFEVK

-1328 SVGGF
+1328 SIGGF

-1354 SFGAYAQYLANNGYY
+1354 SFGAYAQYLANSGYY

-1449 AMGTLG
+1449 TMGTLG

>member
-67 IDNTSTPTRVIA
+67 DVIDNTSTATRVIA
-79 ETTPEAESPIGEA
+79 ETTPEAESTIGEA
-92 TGQESGNATAVT
+92 TGQEGGNATAVI

-110 EQEITEPE
+110 SEQEITEPE

-126 KDLLGLGEITEDQA
+126 KDLLGLGEITQEQA
-140 KALTENVKAK
+140 DALEKNVKTK
-150 AEKVDA
+150 VEKVDA
-156 QAAAKLALE
+156 QTAAKLALE

-239 KAVTETT
+239 KAVTDTT

-261 DAKVTQEKKE
+261 DAKVAQEKKD

-284 ISVSKALIQATG
+284 ISVSNALIQATG
-296 TDKGLLDNKLQEAK
+296 TDKGPLDQKL
-310 DAKEAKDGKK
+310 KEAQQAKTEQDGK
-320 EANGGYQ
+320 ELASGGYK
-327 ELFDEDKKTSGY
+327 ELFEEDKKTSGY
-339 FGIAEDDN
+339 FGIAENDN
-347 RDGQQ
+347 GSGQQ
-352 ALLAEAKKNLDAY
+352 EKLAEAKKNRDAY

-373 DAIAEAEQKVKDIEA
+373 DAIAKAQKAVEAIDAQIVKLKKD
-388 KIQELTKNKGLIEQE
+388 KGDIEQE
-403 QRDETKKT
+403 QSTEKGKT
-411 ADLDST
+411 GGLDIALSG
-417 LKKANS
+417 AND

-452 KLTDKAVEDATA
+452 KITDKAVEDATA
-464 AHTEAADKAKQTKT
+464 AYKEAADKAEQTKT

-492 VVVDKDGLLTAAKR
+492 LVVTNTGLLNDADQA
-506 DLEQLV
+506 LEQLV
-512 TAQNNAQPTP
+512 TAQNNAQPTL
-522 DRPAIDVTIE
+522 DLPAIDVTIA
-532 PTKTQDV
+532 PAKTQDV
-539 IDGTS
+539 IEGTS

-602 IVSTEGKLVLT
+602 VVSTEGKLVLT

-684 GGIFSLEGDTA
+684 GGIFSVEGDTA

-742 TAAGD
+742 
-747 AAVTA
+747 
-752 TNMRDGQLAVK
+752 
-763 GNATLKD
+763 
-770 TVLSASDFSLAD
+770 
-782 NATANNTTL
+782 
-791 TGGTFAAAGDTA
+791 AAAGDTA
-803 VSATNMTG
+803 VSATNM
-811 GKFAVTGNATIKDTV
+811 
-826 LSASD
+826 
-831 FSLADKVTANNTTL
+831 

-1022 ITTLTGGQAQ
+1022 ITKLTGGQAQ

-1071 GADTEQANLNLAGR
+1071 GADTAQANLNLAGR

-1220 IALGNYMTNLA
+1220 VALGNYMTNLA

-1354 SFGAYAQYLANNGYY
+1354 SFGAYAQYLANSGYY

>member
-1 MKNSNT
+1 M
-7 LNTRLLPLSIL
+7 
-18 ISSLVSGGAM
+18 
-28 AVSQI
+28 
-33 ATTDTPAVTP
+33 
-43 IKSTLTGP
+43 
-51 FERNSA
+51 
-57 GTSFGSNVDV
+57 
-67 IDNTSTPTRVIA
+67 IA
-79 ETTPEAESPIGEA
+79 ETTPEAESTIGEA
-92 TGQESGNATAVT
+92 TGQEGGNATAVI

-110 EQEITEPE
+110 SEQEITEPE

-126 KDLLGLGEITEDQA
+126 KDLLGLGEITQEQA
-140 KALTENVKAK
+140 DALEKNVKTK
-150 AEKVDA
+150 VEKVDA
-156 QAAAKLALE
+156 QTAAKLALE

-239 KAVTETT
+239 KAVTDTT

-261 DAKVTQEKKE
+261 DAKVAQEKKD

-284 ISVSKALIQATG
+284 ISVSNALIQATG
-296 TDKGLLDNKLQEAK
+296 TDKGPLDQKL
-310 DAKEAKDGKK
+310 KEAQQAKTEQDGK
-320 EANGGYQ
+320 ELASGGYK
-327 ELFDEDKKTSGY
+327 ELFEEDKKTSGY
-339 FGIAEDDN
+339 FGIAENDN
-347 RDGQQ
+347 GSGQQ
-352 ALLAEAKKNLDAY
+352 EKLAEAKKNRDAY

-373 DAIAEAEQKVKDIEA
+373 DAIAKAQKAVEAIDAQIVKLKKD
-388 KIQELTKNKGLIEQE
+388 KGDIEQE
-403 QRDETKKT
+403 QSTEKGKT
-411 ADLDST
+411 GGLDIALSG
-417 LKKANS
+417 AND

-452 KLTDKAVEDATA
+452 KITDKAVEDATA
-464 AHTEAADKAKQTKT
+464 AYKEAADKAEQTKT

-492 VVVDKDGLLTAAKR
+492 LVVTNTGLLNDADQA
-506 DLEQLV
+506 LEQLV
-512 TAQNNAQPTP
+512 TAQNNAQPTL
-522 DRPAIDVTIE
+522 DLPAIDVTIA
-532 PTKTQDV
+532 PAKTQDV
-539 IDGTS
+539 IEGTS

-602 IVSTEGKLVLT
+602 VVSTEGKLVLT

-677 ANNTTFN
+677 ANNTTFK
-684 GGIFSLEGDTA
+684 GGIFSVEGDTA

-742 TAAGD
+742 
-747 AAVTA
+747 
-752 TNMRDGQLAVK
+752 
-763 GNATLKD
+763 
-770 TVLSASDFSLAD
+770 
-782 NATANNTTL
+782 
-791 TGGTFAAAGDTA
+791 AAAGDTA
-803 VSATNMTG
+803 VTATNMTG
-811 GKFAVTGNATIKDTV
+811 GKFSVTGNATIKDTV

-1022 ITTLTGGQAQ
+1022 ITKLTGGQAQ

-1071 GADTEQANLNLAGR
+1071 GADTAQANLNLAGR

-1220 IALGNYMTNLA
+1220 VALGNYMTNLA

-1354 SFGAYAQYLANNGYY
+1354 SFGAYAQYLANSGYY

>member
-1 MKNSNT
+1 M
-7 LNTRLLPLSIL
+7 
-18 ISSLVSGGAM
+18 
-28 AVSQI
+28 
-33 ATTDTPAVTP
+33 
-43 IKSTLTGP
+43 
-51 FERNSA
+51 
-57 GTSFGSNVDV
+57 
-67 IDNTSTPTRVIA
+67 IA
-79 ETTPEAESPIGEA
+79 ETTPEAESTIGEA
-92 TGQESGNATAVT
+92 TGQEGGNATAVI

-110 EQEITEPE
+110 SEQEITEPE

-126 KDLLGLGEITEDQA
+126 KDLLGLGEITQEQA
-140 KALTENVKAK
+140 DALEKNVKTK
-150 AEKVDA
+150 VEKVDA
-156 QAAAKLALE
+156 QTAAKLALE

-239 KAVTETT
+239 KAVTDTT

-261 DAKVTQEKKE
+261 DAKVAQEKKD

-284 ISVSKALIQATG
+284 ISVSNALIQATG
-296 TDKGLLDNKLQEAK
+296 TDKGPLDQKL
-310 DAKEAKDGKK
+310 KEAQQAKTEQDGK
-320 EANGGYQ
+320 ELASGGYK
-327 ELFDEDKKTSGY
+327 ELFEEDKKTSGY
-339 FGIAEDDN
+339 FGIAENDN
-347 RDGQQ
+347 GSGQQ
-352 ALLAEAKKNLDAY
+352 EKLAEAKKNRDAY

-373 DAIAEAEQKVKDIEA
+373 DAIAKAQKAVEAIDAQIVKLKKD
-388 KIQELTKNKGLIEQE
+388 KGDIEQE
-403 QRDETKKT
+403 QSTEKGKT
-411 ADLDST
+411 GGLDIALSG
-417 LKKANS
+417 AND

-452 KLTDKAVEDATA
+452 KITDKAVEDATA
-464 AHTEAADKAKQTKT
+464 AYKEAADKAEQTKT

-492 VVVDKDGLLTAAKR
+492 LVVTNTGLLNDADQA
-506 DLEQLV
+506 LEQLV
-512 TAQNNAQPTP
+512 TAQNNAQPTL
-522 DRPAIDVTIE
+522 DLPAIDVTIA
-532 PTKTQDV
+532 PAKTQDV
-539 IDGTS
+539 IEGTS

-602 IVSTEGKLVLT
+602 VVSTEGKLVLT

-684 GGIFSLEGDTA
+684 GGIFSVEGDTA

-726 ADKATANN
+726 ADK
-734 TTLTGGTF
+734 
-742 TAAGD
+742 
-747 AAVTA
+747 
-752 TNMRDGQLAVK
+752 
-763 GNATLKD
+763 
-770 TVLSASDFSLAD
+770 
-782 NATANNTTL
+782 ATANNTTL

-923 VKGKAKIKD
+923 GKGKAKIKD

-1022 ITTLTGGQAQ
+1022 ITKLTGGQAQ

-1071 GADTEQANLNLAGR
+1071 GADTAQANLNLAGR

-1220 IALGNYMTNLA
+1220 VALGNYMTNLA

-1354 SFGAYAQYLANNGYY
+1354 SFGAYAQYLANSGYY

>member
-28 AVSQI
+28 AAPVVIDGGNNGLVDNISTPV
-33 ATTDTPAVTP
+33 ADGGAVAVEPAV
-43 IKSTLTGP
+43 
-51 FERNSA
+51 
-57 GTSFGSNVDV
+57 
-67 IDNTSTPTRVIA
+67 
-79 ETTPEAESPIGEA
+79 
-92 TGQESGNATAVT
+92 
-104 PPTTTP
+104 
-110 EQEITEPE
+110 E
-118 QPGLLDKI
+118 QPGLLDKV
-126 KDLLGLGEITEDQA
+126 KELLGLGEITQEQA
-140 KALTENVKAK
+140 DKLAKSVTDK
-150 AEKVDA
+150 AEKVKAQADA
-156 QAAAKLALE
+156 Q
-165 SAQAEAQK
+165 
-173 AAEDALYLK
+173 
-182 TENVSYQAFAQT
+182 
-194 EEKIKKEAD
+194 KILDDVKKEA
-203 EAKKKQDKTKEDAI
+203 EAAASQEKTKKIVNDSYQQFAKDKETAKQEAAGEKLKQDGIKDNAI
-217 KAVKVNNT
+217 KAVEVSGQKLDPATN
-225 PLVPGDK
+225 G
-232 DIAEKVT
+232 IAGIVT
-239 KAVTETT
+239 KAVIDTT
-246 KVQGEKAVTLATKIT
+246 NVQEEKAAVLDEKTTLAQKAL
-261 DAKVTQEKKE
+261 DAKEE
-271 ANTEALAEIDGRL
+271 NTKALAEIEKRL
-284 ISVSKALIQATG
+284 EPVVAALTQAKD
-296 TDKGLLDNKLQEAK
+296 TDKGQLDNKLNEVQQAKTEKDAK
-310 DAKEAKDGKK
+310 DAKD
-320 EANGGYQ
+320 GGYK
-327 ELFDEDKKTSGY
+327 ELFTAHEKTKGDLA
-339 FGIAEDDN
+339 IAENDN
-347 RDGQQ
+347 GSGQPEK
-352 ALLAEAKKNLDAY
+352 LATAKENQEKY
-365 NKAAKKEL
+365 NTAAKQEL
-373 DAIAEAEQKVKDIEA
+373 DAIANAQQAVNEIVA
-388 KIQELTKNKGLIEQE
+388 KIGELEINKGKIEQE
-403 QRDETKKT
+403 QSTEEAKT
-411 ADLDST
+411 AGLAST
-417 LKKANS
+417 LSNANRD
-423 AKDAAQGEFDTAKNA
+423 KGAAQGEFDA
-438 AELAETAAKAIEAA
+438 AESAAKLAKAAAEAIEAA
-452 KLTDKAVEDATA
+452 KITDKAAKD
-464 AHTEAADKAKQTKT
+464 TEAAHAEAAEKAKQTKT
-478 ALEAAE
+478 ALEKAE

-492 VVVDKDGLLTAAKR
+492 VVVEKDGLLTTAKQ

-512 TAQNNAQPTP
+512 TAQNNVSPSTDLPT
-522 DRPAIDVTIE
+522 IDVTIA
-532 PTKTQDV
+532 PTEKQEV
-539 IDGTS
+539 AEGTS

-566 VITKDGI
+566 VVTEGGT
-573 VNLAAGA
+573 VNLNEGYAR
-580 NAKGTEVTK
+580 GTELTK

-596 GVDTDT
+596 GLDVDT
-602 IVSTEGKLVLT
+602 VVGAEGKLALA
-613 GGSETAIA
+613 GSETATA
-621 TSTGA
+621 LSTGA
-626 KVAEGG
+626 KVAAGG

-637 DHSVIEKMISSGN
+637 DHSVIEKMISSGD
-650 VTASGNN
+650 VAASGNA
-657 TIVRDTTINDG
+657 IVRDTTINDG
-668 KLSLAGTAT
+668 KLSLTGTAT

-684 GGIFSLEGDTA
+684 GGIFTVAGDA
-695 ATKTNMTGGKFA
+695 DVNATTMSDGKFA

-714 EETVVSAGDVSL
+714 KDTLLSTSDLTL
-726 ADKATANN
+726 ADKTTANN
-734 TTLTGGTF
+734 TTLTGGSF
-742 TAAGD
+742 TVAGD
-747 AAVTA
+747 ADVNA
-752 TNMRDGQLAVK
+752 TTMRDGKFAVT
-763 GNATLKD
+763 GNAKIKD

-791 TGGTFAAAGDTA
+791 TG
-803 VSATNMTG
+803 S
-811 GKFAVTGNATIKDTV
+811 
-826 LSASD
+826 
-831 FSLADKVTANNTTL
+831 
-845 TGGTFTVAGDTA
+845 TFTVAGDTA

-923 VKGKAKIKD
+923 VKGKAKIND

-958 DVSNEATATNT
+958 SVSNDATANNT
-969 TINNGLFT
+969 TLNSGLFT

-1001 ANGIQLV
+1001 ANKIQLV

-1016 GAKASG
+1016 GAKA
-1022 ITTLTGGQAQ
+1022 IDTTLTGGQAQ
-1032 VAGSLES
+1032 VAGSLEN
-1039 LSLTGGRADFAN
+1039 LSLTNGRADFAN

-1058 LDISADSQIIMNR
+1058 LDVSTDSQISMNR
-1071 GADTEQANLNLAGR
+1071 GADTAQANLNLAGR

-1104 AMELSN
+1104 AMDLSN
-1110 ARAVMP
+1110 ARAAMP
-1116 APAMPVPAAAPVAHF
+1116 APAMPVPAAAPVAQF

-1193 SSGQAPTNLNVVNTN
+1193 SSGQAPTNLNVVNTH

-1220 IALGNYMTNLA
+1220 VALGNYMTNLV
-1231 KDANGNFVLTADK
+1231 KDASGNFVLTADK

-1279 STETNQSGMWGS
+1279 STEANQSGMWGS
-1291 YLNNNFAVK
+1291 YLNNNFEVK

-1328 SVGGF
+1328 SIGGF

-1354 SFGAYAQYLANNGYY
+1354 SFGAYAQYLANSGYY

-1498 LSGTRVNTG
+1498 LNGTRVNTG

>member
-28 AVSQI
+28 AAPTQSVS
-33 ATTDTPAVTP
+33 
-43 IKSTLTGP
+43 TGD
-51 FERNSA
+51 FERVASA
-57 GTSFGSNVDV
+57 GSFMVTS
-67 IDNTSTPTRVIA
+67 
-79 ETTPEAESPIGEA
+79 ESEQAGA
-92 TGQESGNATAVT
+92 TEQKAGTDATEQEGGNATAVT
-104 PPTTTP
+104 PPTTPP

-126 KDLLGLGEITEDQA
+126 KDLLGLGEITEEQA
-140 KALTENVKAK
+140 KALTKSVTDK
-150 AEKVDA
+150 AEKVKAQADA
-156 QAAAKLALE
+156 QKVLD
-165 SAQAEAQK
+165 
-173 AAEDALYLK
+173 DA
-182 TENVSYQAFAQT
+182 
-194 EEKIKKEAD
+194 KKEAEEAASQEKTKKIVNDSYQQFAKDKETAKQEAAD
-203 EAKKKQDKTKEDAI
+203 EKLKQDKTKEDAI

-239 KAVTETT
+239 KAVTDTT

-261 DAKVTQEKKE
+261 DAKVAQEKKD

-284 ISVSKALIQATG
+284 ISVSNALIQATG
-296 TDKGLLDNKLQEAK
+296 TDKGPLDQKL
-310 DAKEAKDGKK
+310 KEAQQAKTEQDGK
-320 EANGGYQ
+320 ELASGGYK
-327 ELFDEDKKTSGY
+327 ELFEEDKKTSGY
-339 FGIAEDDN
+339 FGIAENDN
-347 RDGQQ
+347 GSGQQ
-352 ALLAEAKKNLDAY
+352 EKLAEAKKNRDAY

-373 DAIAEAEQKVKDIEA
+373 DAIAKAQKAVEAIDAQIVKLKKD
-388 KIQELTKNKGLIEQE
+388 KGDIEQE
-403 QRDETKKT
+403 QSTEKGKT
-411 ADLDST
+411 GGLDIALSG
-417 LKKANS
+417 AND

-452 KLTDKAVEDATA
+452 KITDKAVEDATA
-464 AHTEAADKAKQTKT
+464 AHTEAADKAEQTKT

-492 VVVDKDGLLTAAKR
+492 LVVTNTGLLNDADQA
-506 DLEQLV
+506 LEQLV
-512 TAQNNAQPTP
+512 TAQNNAQPTL
-522 DRPAIDVTIE
+522 DLPAIDVTIA
-532 PTKTQDV
+532 PAKTQDV
-539 IDGTS
+539 IEGTS

-566 VITKDGI
+566 VVTEGGTVELKEGY
-573 VNLAAGA
+573 AR
-580 NAKGTEVTK
+580 GTELTK
-589 GTLNNNG
+589 GTLNNNS
-596 GVDTDT
+596 GVDVDT
-602 IVSTEGKLVLT
+602 VVGAEGKLVLT
-613 GGSETAIA
+613 GSETAIA

-626 KVAEGG
+626 KVAAGG

-637 DHSVIEKMISSGN
+637 DHSVIEKMISSGD

-684 GGIFSLEGDTA
+684 GGIFSVEGDTT
-695 ATKTNMTGGKFA
+695 ATKTTMTGGKFA

-714 EETVVSAGDVSL
+714 DDTVLNASDFSL

-752 TNMRDGQLAVK
+752 TNMRDGQLAVT
-763 GNATLKD
+763 GNATIKD

-831 FSLADKVTANNTTL
+831 FSLADKATANNTTL

-989 NSGTFVMADQST
+989 KSGTFVMADQST

-1058 LDISADSQIIMNR
+1058 LDISADSQISMNR
-1071 GADTEQANLNLAGR
+1071 GADTAQANLNLAGR

-1104 AMELSN
+1104 AMDLSN

-1116 APAMPVPAAAPVAHF
+1116 APAMPAPAAAPVAHF

-1220 IALGNYMTNLA
+1220 VALGNYMTNLA

-1434 SLSNGMEAQSSSTRS
+1434 ALSNGMEAQSSSTRS

>member
-67 IDNTSTPTRVIA
+67 DVIDNTSTATRVIA
-79 ETTPEAESPIGEA
+79 ETTPEAESTIGEA
-92 TGQESGNATAVT
+92 TGQEGGNATAVI

-110 EQEITEPE
+110 SEQEITEPE

-126 KDLLGLGEITEDQA
+126 KDLLGLGEITQEQA
-140 KALTENVKAK
+140 DALEKNVKTK
-150 AEKVDA
+150 VEKVDA
-156 QAAAKLALE
+156 QTAAKLALE

-239 KAVTETT
+239 KAVTDTT

-261 DAKVTQEKKE
+261 DAKVAQEKKD

-284 ISVSKALIQATG
+284 ISVSNALIQATG
-296 TDKGLLDNKLQEAK
+296 TDKGPLDQKL
-310 DAKEAKDGKK
+310 KEAQQAKTEQDGK
-320 EANGGYQ
+320 ELASGGYK
-327 ELFDEDKKTSGY
+327 ELFEEDKKTSGY
-339 FGIAEDDN
+339 FGIAENDN
-347 RDGQQ
+347 GSGQQ
-352 ALLAEAKKNLDAY
+352 EKLAEAKKNRDAY

-373 DAIAEAEQKVKDIEA
+373 DAIAKAQKAVEAIDAQIVKLKKD
-388 KIQELTKNKGLIEQE
+388 KGDIEQE
-403 QRDETKKT
+403 QSTEKGKT
-411 ADLDST
+411 GGLDIALSG
-417 LKKANS
+417 AND

-452 KLTDKAVEDATA
+452 KITDKAVEDATA
-464 AHTEAADKAKQTKT
+464 AYKEAADKAEQTKT

-492 VVVDKDGLLTAAKR
+492 LVVTNTGLLNDADQA
-506 DLEQLV
+506 LEQLV
-512 TAQNNAQPTP
+512 TAQNNAQPTL
-522 DRPAIDVTIE
+522 DLPAIDVTIA
-532 PTKTQDV
+532 PAKTQDV
-539 IDGTS
+539 IEGTS

-602 IVSTEGKLVLT
+602 VVSTEGKLVLT

-684 GGIFSLEGDTA
+684 GGIFSVEGDTA

-742 TAAGD
+742 
-747 AAVTA
+747 
-752 TNMRDGQLAVK
+752 
-763 GNATLKD
+763 
-770 TVLSASDFSLAD
+770 
-782 NATANNTTL
+782 
-791 TGGTFAAAGDTA
+791 AAAGDTA

-811 GKFAVTGNATIKDTV
+811 GKFAVTGNATIKNTV

-1022 ITTLTGGQAQ
+1022 ITKLTGGQAQ

-1071 GADTEQANLNLAGR
+1071 GADTAQANLNLAGR

-1220 IALGNYMTNLA
+1220 VALGNYMTNLA

-1354 SFGAYAQYLANNGYY
+1354 SFGAYAQYLANSGYY

>member
-28 AVSQI
+28 AAPTQSVS
-33 ATTDTPAVTP
+33 
-43 IKSTLTGP
+43 TGD
-51 FERNSA
+51 FERVASA
-57 GTSFGSNVDV
+57 GSFMVTS
-67 IDNTSTPTRVIA
+67 
-79 ETTPEAESPIGEA
+79 ESEQAGA
-92 TGQESGNATAVT
+92 TEQKAGTDATEQEGGNATAVT
-104 PPTTTP
+104 PPTTPP

-126 KDLLGLGEITEDQA
+126 KDLLGLGEITEEQA
-140 KALTENVKAK
+140 KALTKSVTDK
-150 AEKVDA
+150 AEKVKAQADA
-156 QAAAKLALE
+156 QKVLD
-165 SAQAEAQK
+165 
-173 AAEDALYLK
+173 DA
-182 TENVSYQAFAQT
+182 
-194 EEKIKKEAD
+194 KKEAEEAASQEKTKKIVNDSYQQFAKDKETAKQEAAD
-203 EAKKKQDKTKEDAI
+203 EKLKQDKTKEDAI

-239 KAVTETT
+239 KAVTDTT

-261 DAKVTQEKKE
+261 DAKVAQEKKD

-284 ISVSKALIQATG
+284 ISVSNALIQATG
-296 TDKGLLDNKLQEAK
+296 TDKGPLDQKL
-310 DAKEAKDGKK
+310 KEAQQAKTEQDGK
-320 EANGGYQ
+320 ELASGGYK
-327 ELFDEDKKTSGY
+327 ELFEEDKKTSGY
-339 FGIAEDDN
+339 FGIAENDN
-347 RDGQQ
+347 GSGQQ
-352 ALLAEAKKNLDAY
+352 EKLAEAKKNRDAY

-373 DAIAEAEQKVKDIEA
+373 DAIAKAQKAVEAIDAQIVKLKKD
-388 KIQELTKNKGLIEQE
+388 KGDIEQE
-403 QRDETKKT
+403 QSTEKGKT
-411 ADLDST
+411 GGLDIALSG
-417 LKKANS
+417 AND

-452 KLTDKAVEDATA
+452 KITDKAVEDATA
-464 AHTEAADKAKQTKT
+464 AHTEAADKAEQTKT

-492 VVVDKDGLLTAAKR
+492 LVVTNTGLLNDADQA
-506 DLEQLV
+506 LEQLV
-512 TAQNNAQPTP
+512 TAQNNAQPTL
-522 DRPAIDVTIE
+522 DLPAIDVTIA
-532 PTKTQDV
+532 PAKTQDV
-539 IDGTS
+539 IEGTS

-566 VITKDGI
+566 VVTEGGTVELKEGY
-573 VNLAAGA
+573 AR
-580 NAKGTEVTK
+580 GTELTK
-589 GTLNNNG
+589 GTLNNNS
-596 GVDTDT
+596 GVDVDT
-602 IVSTEGKLVLT
+602 VVGAEGKLVLT
-613 GGSETAIA
+613 GSETAIA

-626 KVAEGG
+626 KVAAGG

-637 DHSVIEKMISSGN
+637 DHSVIEKMISSGD

-684 GGIFSLEGDTA
+684 GGIFSVEGDTT
-695 ATKTNMTGGKFA
+695 ATKTTMTGGKFA

-714 EETVVSAGDVSL
+714 DDTVLNASDFSL

-752 TNMRDGQLAVK
+752 TNMRDGQLAVT
-763 GNATLKD
+763 GNATIKD

-791 TGGTFAAAGDTA
+791 TGGTFTAAGDTA

-826 LSASD
+826 LSSSD

-989 NSGTFVMADQST
+989 KSGTFVMADQST

-1058 LDISADSQIIMNR
+1058 LDISADSQISMNR
-1071 GADTEQANLNLAGR
+1071 GADTAQANLNLAGR

-1104 AMELSN
+1104 AMDLSN

-1116 APAMPVPAAAPVAHF
+1116 APAMPAPAAAPVAHF

-1220 IALGNYMTNLA
+1220 VALGNYMTNLA

-1434 SLSNGMEAQSSSTRS
+1434 ALSNGMEAQSSSTRS

>member
-51 FERNSA
+51 FERNSS
-57 GTSFGSNVDV
+57 GTSFGSNVDVDV

-79 ETTPEAESPIGEA
+79 ETTPEAESTIGEA

-126 KDLLGLGEITEDQA
+126 TELLGLGEITQKQA
-140 KALTENVKAK
+140 DALEKNVKAK
-150 AEKVDA
+150 AEKVKAQADA
-156 QAAAKLALE
+156 QKVL
-165 SAQAEAQK
+165 
-173 AAEDALYLK
+173 
-182 TENVSYQAFAQT
+182 
-194 EEKIKKEAD
+194 D
-203 EAKKKQDKTKEDAI
+203 EAKELAQKEAENVATLEKDNALNQELAYIQNNAKNEANIEKIRRDKSKEDAI
-217 KAVKVNNT
+217 KAVIVNNA
-225 PLVPGDK
+225 PLVPTAL
-232 DIAEKVT
+232 DIADQVT
-239 KAVTETT
+239 KAVATT
-246 KVQGEKAVTLATKIT
+246 TQAQKEKAVDLDEKTTLAKEAL
-261 DAKVTQEKKE
+261 DKKE
-271 ANTEALAEIDGRL
+271 ENTAALEEIKGRLGTVTKDLETATDIDKPALAEL
-284 ISVSKALIQATG
+284 VVEAKAAQATDEKKPSTAIAIAKAADVRTEAELNNN
-296 TDKGLLDNKLQEAK
+296 TDTDEGRAK
-310 DAKEAKDGKK
+310 K
-320 EANGGYQ
+320 
-327 ELFDEDKKTSGY
+327 
-339 FGIAEDDN
+339 
-347 RDGQQ
+347 
-352 ALLAEAKKNLDAY
+352 AEAVKNRKEYERL
-365 NKAAKKEL
+365 AAEYEEK
-373 DAIAEAEQKVKDIEA
+373 IAEAEKAVKAIDA
-388 KIQELTKNKGLIEQE
+388 KIEELTKNQGLIKKEQSTE
-403 QRDETKKT
+403 DAKT

-423 AKDAAQGEFDTAKNA
+423 AKVAAQGEFDKAETAAK
-438 AELAETAAKAIEAA
+438 LAEAAAKAIEAA

-464 AHTEAADKAKQTKT
+464 AHKEAADKAEQTK
-478 ALEAAE
+478 AAVEAAE
-484 KAKEDADK
+484 KVKTEADKLVVTNTGLLNDADQ
-492 VVVDKDGLLTAAKR
+492 A
-506 DLEQLV
+506 LEQLI
-512 TAQNNAQPTP
+512 ADQNSVKPTTTLP
-522 DRPAIDVTIE
+522 TIDVTIA
-532 PTKTQDV
+532 PTETQDV
-539 IDGTS
+539 IEGTS
-544 AIATQVAGGTQNVA
+544 AIATQVAGGTQNVD

-580 NAKGTEVTK
+580 NAKGTKVTK

-602 IVSTEGKLVLT
+602 VVDAEGKLVLT
-613 GGSETAIA
+613 GSETAIA

-626 KVAEGG
+626 TIAKGG

-637 DHSVIEKMISSGN
+637 DHSVIKKMISSGD
-650 VTASGNN
+650 VAASGNA
-657 TIVRDTTINDG
+657 IVRDTTINDG
-668 KLSLAGTAT
+668 KLSLTGTAT

-684 GGIFSLEGDTA
+684 GGIFSIEGDTT
-695 ATKTNMTGGKFA
+695 ATKTNMTGGEFA

-726 ADKATANN
+726 AD
-734 TTLTGGTF
+734 
-742 TAAGD
+742 
-747 AAVTA
+747 
-752 TNMRDGQLAVK
+752 
-763 GNATLKD
+763 
-770 TVLSASDFSLAD
+770 

-791 TGGTFAAAGDTA
+791 TGGT
-803 VSATNMTG
+803 
-811 GKFAVTGNATIKDTV
+811 
-826 LSASD
+826 L
-831 FSLADKVTANNTTL
+831 
-845 TGGTFTVAGDTA
+845 TVAGDTA

-969 TINNGLFT
+969 TLNSGLFT
-977 LKDGAHADSTTV
+977 LKDGAHADNTTV

-1016 GAKASG
+1016 GAKVSG
-1022 ITTLTGGQAQ
+1022 TTKLTGGQAQ
-1032 VAGSLES
+1032 VAGSLEN

-1058 LDISADSQIIMNR
+1058 LDISANSQLSMNR
-1071 GADTEQANLNLAGR
+1071 GADTAQANLNLAGR
-1085 LELLASDVAQAVAQ
+1085 LELLASDVTQAVAQ
-1099 PVARA
+1099 PTARA

-1110 ARAVMP
+1110 ARAAMP
-1116 APAMPVPAAAPVAHF
+1116 APAMPVPAAAPVAQF

-1178 NVSGDANGDFIIAMN
+1178 NVSGDANGDFIIAIN
-1193 SSGQAPTNLNVVNTN
+1193 SSGQAPTNLNVVNTH

-1220 IALGNYMTNLA
+1220 VALGNYMTNLA

-1279 STETNQSGMWGS
+1279 STEANQSGMWGS
-1291 YLNNNFAVK
+1291 YLNNNFEVK

-1307 QKLNGMTLGGDKAT
+1307 QKLNGITLGGDKAT
-1321 ALADGVL
+1321 SLADGVL
-1328 SVGGF
+1328 SIGGF

-1354 SFGAYAQYLANNGYY
+1354 SFGAYAQYLANSGYY

-1449 AMGTLG
+1449 AIGTLG

>member
-67 IDNTSTPTRVIA
+67 DVIDNTSTATRVIA
-79 ETTPEAESPIGEA
+79 ETTPEAESTIGEA
-92 TGQESGNATAVT
+92 TGQEGGNATAVI

-110 EQEITEPE
+110 SEQEITEPE

-126 KDLLGLGEITEDQA
+126 KDLLGLGEITQEQA
-140 KALTENVKAK
+140 DALEKNVKTK
-150 AEKVDA
+150 VEKVDA
-156 QAAAKLALE
+156 QTAAKLALE

-239 KAVTETT
+239 KAVTDTT

-261 DAKVTQEKKE
+261 DAKVAQEKKD

-284 ISVSKALIQATG
+284 ISVSNALIQATG
-296 TDKGLLDNKLQEAK
+296 TDKGPLDQKL
-310 DAKEAKDGKK
+310 KEAQQAKTEQDGK
-320 EANGGYQ
+320 ELASGGYK
-327 ELFDEDKKTSGY
+327 ELFEEDKKTSGY
-339 FGIAEDDN
+339 FGIAENDN
-347 RDGQQ
+347 GSGQQ
-352 ALLAEAKKNLDAY
+352 EKLAEAKKNRDAY

-373 DAIAEAEQKVKDIEA
+373 DAIAKAQKAVEAIDAQIVKLKKD
-388 KIQELTKNKGLIEQE
+388 KGDIEQE
-403 QRDETKKT
+403 QSTEKGKT
-411 ADLDST
+411 GGLDIALSG
-417 LKKANS
+417 AND

-452 KLTDKAVEDATA
+452 KITDKAVEDATA
-464 AHTEAADKAKQTKT
+464 AYKEAADKAEQTKT

-492 VVVDKDGLLTAAKR
+492 LVVTNTGLLNDADQA
-506 DLEQLV
+506 LEQLV
-512 TAQNNAQPTP
+512 TAQNNAQPTL
-522 DRPAIDVTIE
+522 DLPAIDVTIA
-532 PTKTQDV
+532 PAKTQDV
-539 IDGTS
+539 IEGTS

-602 IVSTEGKLVLT
+602 VVSTEGKLVLT
-613 GGSETAIA
+613 GGSEKAIA

-637 DHSVIEKMISSGN
+637 DHSVIGKMNSSGN

-684 GGIFSLEGDTA
+684 GGIFSVEGDTA

-742 TAAGD
+742 
-747 AAVTA
+747 
-752 TNMRDGQLAVK
+752 
-763 GNATLKD
+763 
-770 TVLSASDFSLAD
+770 
-782 NATANNTTL
+782 
-791 TGGTFAAAGDTA
+791 AAAGDTA

-811 GKFAVTGNATIKDTV
+811 GKFSVTGNATIKDTV

-1022 ITTLTGGQAQ
+1022 ITKLTGGQAQ

-1071 GADTEQANLNLAGR
+1071 GADTAQANLNLAGR

-1220 IALGNYMTNLA
+1220 VALGNYMTNLA

-1354 SFGAYAQYLANNGYY
+1354 SFGAYAQYLANSGYY